1 MPKYRTYDDVPVKKK
16 YKTYDDV
23 KVKTHWE
30 EDASQPLDG
39 DSAANNPIAPALI
52 LAKRDGN
59 VAAAKELLDN
69 APYVQAG
76 RDGINSYADAVAEIE
91 RQDDAAK
98 AAAVQATM
106 QPMGYGGLSKAL
118 RDGSM
123 PKKKN
128 TKVKETRREGNPKY
142 NDDYVPG
149 VNYPKFR
156 PYDDVEKELADV
168 QARRDTD
175 FNTRFPEAKALVQ
188 RSIGG
193 KDADADRQLRELAQ
207 QYADENAA
215 YDARIAEL
223 KKESK
228 DSKNKTVLQRRE
240 RAATAAKNN
249 ANARYDSAAF
259 ADLNV
264 KISATESDTQKRT
277 SEYDMQLE
285 KLRAERDSVAK
296 QRDALYSG
304 AQNHSMDAETEYRFY
319 ATNQRGYELHLKVKQ
334 LDKQIADTEKKRA
347 QAINVGESE
356 IYRLRGAQTLATL
369 PEASRRAILI
379 GAGLGGR
386 ASSVS
391 HRPTARTFTKFNYQT
406 GEKEEISREEWN
418 AAKAEY
424 DAALEELKA
433 AGVSKEDIERMI
445 SSVQYSIDEIAAAKS
460 SVDTAA
466 FAIQNPG
473 ASTLSSAAS
482 VITSL
487 SSGLFAGVGETAR
500 AIGNIG
506 RADGYKKPM
515 NINGAA
521 YAPTRMTN
529 DIRGTIAERIEEGNG
544 FGGKVGSFAYQ
555 TLMST
560 ADSVVA
566 SVLGNA
572 GGAAAIGGSAF
583 ASAIV
588 DAKESGVSDEQALM
602 TGICAGIFETLF
614 ERVSIGNFNKLKE
627 VPPAT
632 LRDVALNIVKS
643 TVVNASEEGATEIA
657 NIAADCIINGDYS
670 GYAEAFNA
678 YINAGKSE
686 DEAARLAVWDMIKQ
700 VSMAAFGGAVQ
711 GFFMG
716 GIGTTWGYFGNRDAN
731 RAAGAYFT
739 DENGRINAENRN
751 ALIGEGLASG
761 NEEIRAYAGTLE
773 DKRTMSRAE
782 AGQLY
787 RMLVAETQGN
797 YAEEKVRTDA
807 PAQATD
813 SRSAAEVFNDANSTD
828 RAGAVSLLRASIPT
842 ISGMKSVAS
851 ISGLEIPKGGRA
863 TERLLAFAEKIGN
876 AVTRGGF
883 GTVLFSKTRLKNSVV
898 GHGASESK
906 IELFAAV
913 PFVISDG
920 VQISK
925 SENWKGRGY
934 DSYVF
939 AAPVDYKEK
948 RVYVTAIVTR
958 GADNRYYL
966 HEAVDSEGNLLYGHE
981 ESPALPSDRSAE
993 GQNTVANAGLSDSAK
1008 GSDHELTNSQPLQI
1022 TPEATIPYSTDT
1034 DSIAQTAADSQVFP
1048 DFSDRSLDEP
1058 ISETEFRAAYAA
1070 RVAREAAAERAKTQA
1085 DTDLGNML
1093 SGELTNGR
1101 ADEIA
1106 KSQSLANAF
1115 EALTGEKLT
1124 GTLAEKRKQ
1133 LKAMQTFATEK
1144 LRDARADAR
1153 MTALKTA
1160 DTREKMRAAVGTAGQ
1175 AVYDAGY
1182 AAGVA
1187 AYKLRGFAGDA
1198 LLAPSELYNANFGAY
1213 YRQGYQ
1219 GDAFDFSGNAVI
1231 GEADARRIFEAG
1243 RRDAKA
1249 DTYLNA
1255 AERSA
1260 FEHGV
1265 SAEEGATA
1273 RRLSQ
1278 VLGREILFIDADADF
1293 HGCTIDGVIYLGAK
1307 SERSVLA
1314 TVAHEYTHLLES
1326 KGLYKKLR
1334 DFVFDTLA
1342 GEGATAEDLRA
1353 AKRAE
1358 HELYAGLD
1366 DEKVDREIVA
1376 EFVETRLL
1384 TDEQVMREV
1393 VRREGKSFARRL
1405 LDTLRGLVEKVK
1417 AALHIGDAD
1426 AEQLKMLERGRD
1438 ILAEVIRSEEVAEK
1452 TAVSFDLEQAAF
1464 EKQLDDWKDGLGKK
1478 YGSYNGTYFNL
1489 GTTPSVLV
1497 KHGAKQ
1503 VPVIMYEDCLVKITG
1518 GKHSISLDEIKK
1530 LPEQLNDPILL
1541 FKGSVP
1547 DSFVALTEMETKAGH
1562 DVVVAVHINRYL
1574 NRTVVNKIASM
1585 YSKSTES
1592 GVNRIAQYI
1601 SAQIESGNLV
1611 DASAKKAPTWFT
1623 SRGLQLPKLVQT
1635 IIDADTTVSQNNSG
1649 VNSKYT
1655 QNSKNDAGIDGFSV
1669 GGVNAK
1675 TAEVGRLADAERME
1689 QGGADSETV
1698 RRETGWYRG
1707 YDGKW
1712 RFEIDDSKM
1721 RFINHREESR
1731 RTWKLDELIRH
1742 DALFAAY
1749 PELRN
1754 YTVLN
1759 FGIADGVEAT
1769 FYPGLNRITLDPQ
1782 LNRAEKRAALI
1793 HEIQHA
1799 IQVIEGFAAGS
1810 STDYWQDAFVT
1821 DAEKRTERHL
1831 QELAWKNHQLA
1842 EDMYK
1847 LLRDTPDARRDA
1859 LRATFVQR
1867 HGEKAVREFTDTYNH
1882 LLDLQKQR
1890 TMRAERA
1897 YRDTAGE
1904 IEAADVANRLGLS
1917 AKQRAETRPDIDRTN
1932 VRFSNE
1938 HPMFTMKARQT
1949 DSEGIMKLDD
1959 ANIDKTKEKMT
1970 WLEANDLLEKQQ
1982 GLSYR
1987 FYASDDPMSR
1997 AGYAMFADDHE
2008 QNGSAYGGDKPRAFS
2023 VREDDLTPVWELSEK
2038 IAEARHETDEHTPW
2052 ILEDYAELSDEDF
2065 ADMFNPSDIV
2075 DSAYAWDNEELTEWF
2090 YNHVAEPNKIGGV
2103 KTSDGAI
2110 VFDKDLI
2117 RRNIPAEIAYTQ
2129 ASSNEEFL
2137 AKYGDD
2143 TEADPDIRFSAAYEN
2158 AEANN
2163 DILAL
2168 VNKIKSG
2175 EFKDNDR
2182 ANLGIVTD
2190 ELAARIAAITHID
2203 VAGYKVVIEARML
2216 KHILKDH
2223 GAEGY
2228 ANRSMQKDADI
2239 AKMQYALSD
2248 PDDMS
2253 YSGKTT
2259 AYSYMKE
2266 GYNRTAPTI
2275 LYEKS
2280 VGDNSYYVVQAVPET
2295 KAKTLYV
2302 VSAFI
2307 GEKGYKNRAGQPADI
2322 ARTGNPD
2329 ATPANAADHAP
2340 KKSISNSVE
2349 NVNTL
2354 LKNDAE
2360 TDADIRFSVG
2370 DGQTDADAEVSG
2382 TDKRFAPVESAIK
2395 LLQGGADLWRT
2406 LRETGASPREIALR
2420 MATSGESD
2428 TAIRELTGLYR
2439 DALGVWTYD
2448 KAWFDAHV
2456 PDIADTRELRAGY
2469 KLGTVDEQLL
2479 GLAPEEVKASRRRL
2493 LDSAKLPA
2501 DTDAARVRQTAANL
2515 HRGLR
2520 PTAAEFAEDR
2530 KTAAAKEAAR
2540 LITAEK
2546 VPSADAAIR
2555 TGALL
2560 ADIADVLEKKKVRAE
2575 TVTRL
2580 TAQVRGENGAWET
2593 DNAAMTKIIRA
2604 GSKQLD
2610 VQDFTDFL
2618 FENAKELTESSYNS
2632 QYGHKETYAL
2642 DKLGVQIQNPIVDI
2656 AKYGTKPSELIA
2668 NEREQEELKRYIEN
2682 EYAHAAHPSPAER
2695 ADARDV
2701 ATGIRTLGQISQDS
2715 RREVVLD
2722 LVYANLARRGLRDN
2736 GIETFYMVQKQRYAE
2751 ELAQNIF
2758 KVSIEPG
2765 KKAVQQWRLTA
2776 NTALRNNRMVFGEE
2790 VGRYLN
2796 ETIFEKVVENEAER
2810 QRFMQREIDKIRKLK
2825 LTKLESQAVQMLA
2838 EDTKESRLAFYE
2850 LLKGKGKN
2858 LDVEKCRAAVTVF
2871 RECYNLYYDAINEFL
2886 VMHGYKPIGFQ
2897 KNYMPRLQKEADVS
2911 ALRERLNALGIETE
2925 EVTELPAEIAGRTET
2940 FKPGKKYN
2948 PFFEHRTSKENKNV
2962 QYDALGG
2969 FDSYI
2974 TYLSEVL
2981 YHTDDIQK
2989 LRTLAGALRERYA
3002 SGAVSKNIAEL
3013 KEQLYSPDPDKSF
3026 ADIEAKLTAAYDE
3039 VKLNNYFGTYATWLD
3054 DYTNNIAGKQTSF
3067 DRAFE
3072 YNIGRKTLN
3081 LGKRLNNT
3089 YSAAVIVGN
3098 LSSAFNQTVQLPFA
3112 LTECGIRNMTRAFV
3126 DMLPG
3131 SDRLNKTAEFD
3142 KKSTFLAGKRG
3153 VDYASERAWNEK
3165 VTAAGGKFFES
3176 VDMTVTRLILR
3187 AKYYQV
3193 TEANPNIGFD
3203 AAVREADRY
3212 ISAMVGNRMKG
3223 SKPVLFNQKNVITRT
3238 LTAFQLEQLNF
3249 AEYVAR
3255 DVPAKYRA
3263 YYKAHGTHATVR
3275 KIARE
3280 LISALINVFVFNR
3293 LAELLYGQTPAA
3305 GDALGILVDSLGAG
3319 WNLTGNDFLLTL
3331 ADDLCRTMTGER
3343 KLGTRARGDFSVQS
3357 ALGEFGDEVGDDV
3370 PLVNNI
3376 LAMLGVTNSKLP
3388 LPQVKAVTKAASGD
3402 FKGAA
3407 AQIPSDLATWV
3418 PFGSQ
3423 VKKTARGVKLI
3434 ADKGMYS
3441 SSGKLMFASDMNVW
3455 DSIRAVLFGPT
3466 ANEEYRESFFGGR
3479 YLSAEE
3485 TELWQQMR
3493 AAGGKPEESFNA
3505 LQDVYNAG
3513 AAVREDDPD
3522 APSAEVKAAKVEKI
3536 DDLPLN
3542 GRLKALLLY
3551 GDVAT
3556 TNEKAVMDA
3565 LEVTL
3570 QVDHMK
3576 VYRFMSGFVLREKVA
3591 DKREYLKHDLIL
3603 TDAEKATVYYHYFA
3617 NDDAQDFIDELR
3629 RRGGKDADIYKV
3641 LAASYDSEG
3650 KVGTADRATAIADSS
3665 LPASAKEEAMYE
3677 LISDELHD
3685 KYTAV
3690 QDAGGSVDEFLAA
3703 YAATHGI
3710 TSDKDRAGN
3719 TVALSKARKMKKA
3732 IDAAVPDAPKKVRR
3746 ALYSAFGVSKSVWY

>member
-1 MPKYRTYDDVPVKKK
+1 MFEKAAETYKKKNDMYSGMFQKAAQAYQAKKREDDVPQPS
-16 YKTYDDV
+16 DDD
-23 KVKTHWE
+23 T
-30 EDASQPLDG
+30 
-39 DSAANNPIAPALI
+39 AANNPAVPI
-52 LAKRDGN
+52 
-59 VAAAKELLDN
+59 N
-69 APYVQAG
+69 A
-76 RDGINSYADAVAEIE
+76 YADAGAEIE
-91 RQDDAAK
+91 RQDAAAK

-128 TKVKETRREGNPKY
+128 AKVKETRREGNPKY
-142 NDDYVPG
+142 NDDYVPD
-149 VNYPKFR
+149 VDYPKFR

-175 FNTRFPEAKALVQ
+175 FNARFPEAGELVQ

-223 KKESK
+223 KKEAK

-240 RAATAAKNN
+240 RAAKQTVGTEQTRFSSPELRTIDEKIKNAEAELAAAESAQMTVEDAERALREYEDELRANGVSEQYFGEDSRYIELAQAAGN
-249 ANARYDSAAF
+249 A
-259 ADLNV
+259 
-264 KISATESDTQKRT
+264 KKSATAQKNT
-277 SEYDMQLE
+277 
-285 KLRAERDSVAK
+285 A
-296 QRDALYSG
+296 DANLY
-304 AQNHSMDAETEYRFY
+304 A
-319 ATNQRGYELHLKVKQ
+319 
-334 LDKQIADTEKKRA
+334 
-347 QAINVGESE
+347 
-356 IYRLRGAQTLATL
+356 LRGAKTLATL
-369 PEASRRAILI
+369 PEEDRAAILS
-379 GAGLGGR
+379 GVRVMRGNSAAGMNT
-386 ASSVS
+386 SI
-391 HRPTARTFTKFNYQT
+391 PQTFDFST
-406 GEKEEISREEWN
+406 GKYRVLTEDEYKQIKADYN
-418 AAKAEY
+418 AAIRRLKESGVS
-424 DAALEELKA
+424 DADIRRMATTLEQSADAMIA
-433 AGVSKEDIERMI
+433 AGGN
-445 SSVQYSIDEIAAAKS
+445 VQ
-460 SVDTAA
+460 TAA
-466 FAIQNPG
+466 FALQYPTLASAISVVSNLASGVTVGG
-473 ASTLSSAAS
+473 A
-482 VITSL
+482 
-487 SSGLFAGVGETAR
+487 E
-500 AIGNIG
+500 IG
-506 RADGYKKPM
+506 RVVGNAFRGEGYKAPM

-521 YAPTRMTN
+521 YAPVRATN

-566 SVLGNA
+566 SVLGNV

-627 VPPAT
+627 LPPAT
-632 LRDVALNIVKS
+632 VRDVAMNVVKS
-643 TVVNASEEGATEIA
+643 TIVNASEEGATEIA
-657 NIAADCIINGDYS
+657 NILADTIINGDYS
-670 GYAEAFNA
+670 VYAKA
-678 YINAGKSE
+678 YQSYLAAGKSE
-686 DEAARLAVWDMIKQ
+686 KEAERLAKQDMIKQ
-700 VSMAAFGGAVQ
+700 VGMAAFGGAVQ

-739 DENGRINAENRN
+739 DENGRINADNRN

-773 DKRTMSRAE
+773 DKRTMSQAE

-797 YAEEKVRTDA
+797 YNEVKGQAENGEKQAVSGETDA
-807 PAQATD
+807 TAQENTPAVVQQ
-813 SRSAAEVFNDANSTD
+813 SEPR
-828 RAGAVSLLRASIPT
+828 
-842 ISGMKSVAS
+842 
-851 ISGLEIPKGGRA
+851 
-863 TERLLAFAEKIGN
+863 TE
-876 AVTRGGF
+876 T
-883 GTVLFSKTRLKNSVV
+883 
-898 GHGASESK
+898 
-906 IELFAAV
+906 
-913 PFVISDG
+913 
-920 VQISK
+920 
-925 SENWKGRGY
+925 
-934 DSYVF
+934 
-939 AAPVDYKEK
+939 
-948 RVYVTAIVTR
+948 
-958 GADNRYYL
+958 
-966 HEAVDSEGNLLYGHE
+966 
-981 ESPALPSDRSAE
+981 
-993 GQNTVANAGLSDSAK
+993 
-1008 GSDHELTNSQPLQI
+1008 
-1022 TPEATIPYSTDT
+1022 
-1034 DSIAQTAADSQVFP
+1034 P

-1106 KSQSLANAF
+1106 KSQSLTNAF
-1115 EALTGEKLT
+1115 ETLTGEKLT

-1133 LKAMQTFATEK
+1133 LKAMQTFAAEK

-1153 MTALKTA
+1153 IAALKTA
-1160 DTREKMRAAVGTAGQ
+1160 DTREKMRNAVGTAGQ

-1182 AAGVA
+1182 DAGVA

-1273 RRLSQ
+1273 KRLSQ
-1278 VLGREILFIDADADF
+1278 VLGREILFIDADEDF

-1314 TVAHEYTHLLES
+1314 TVAHEYTHLLEG
-1326 KGLYKKLR
+1326 KGLYDKLR

-1366 DEKVDREIVA
+1366 DGKVDREIVA

-1417 AALHIGDAD
+1417 AALHIGNAD

-1438 ILAEVIRSEEVAEK
+1438 ILAEVIQSEETSEAADGIAFAFVGKNKNGIRKYETDFPADMPQAERGRLFK
-1452 TAVSFDLEQAAF
+1452 ERLATI
-1464 EKQLDDWKDGLGKK
+1464 
-1478 YGSYNGTYFNL
+1478 FNL
-1489 GTTPSVLV
+1489 GAVELKTDV
-1497 KHGAKQ
+1497 K
-1503 VPVIMYEDCLVKITG
+1503 KIKVQADRITYKKNIYGDVG
-1518 GKHSISLDEIKK
+1518 GIDSISAKV
-1530 LPEQLNDPILL
+1530 N
-1541 FKGSVP
+1541 
-1547 DSFVALTEMETKAGH
+1547 ALY
-1562 DVVVAVHINRYL
+1562 D
-1574 NRTVVNKIASM
+1574 
-1585 YSKSTES
+1585 
-1592 GVNRIAQYI
+1592 
-1601 SAQIESGNLV
+1601 LV
-1611 DASAKKAPTWFT
+1611 DILETSVFKSATMEPSFANENVAAKNLAHKGVKYWYKFENHIILDGVPYKVVFNIRDKGKEQYQYLIEFDKETAQNSNKKRT
-1623 SRGLQLPKLVQT
+1623 SANDTAADGQLRAFMQKSS
-1635 IIDADTTVSQNNSG
+1635 DTTVSQKNSG

-1655 QNSKNDAGIDGFSV
+1655 QNSKNDADIDGFSV
-1669 GGVNAK
+1669 GGVNAT
-1675 TAEVGRLADAERME
+1675 TADVGRLADAERME

-1721 RFINHREESR
+1721 HFINHREESR

-1749 PELRN
+1749 PELRD

-1759 FGIADGVEAT
+1759 FGISDDVEAA
-1769 FYPGLNRITLDPQ
+1769 FYPGLNRITLDPR
-1782 LNRAEKRAALI
+1782 LSRAEKRAALI

-1799 IQVIEGFAAGS
+1799 IQLIEGFSVGAT
-1810 STDYWQDAFVT
+1810 TDYWRGSLKT
-1821 DAEKRTERHL
+1821 AEEKQL
-1831 QELAWKNHQLA
+1831 ELRLRDFAA
-1842 EDMYK
+1842 PDIFFEADMRK
-1847 LLRDTPDARRDA
+1847 LLEGTPTAERDA
-1859 LRATFVQR
+1859 AQMALEK
-1867 HGEKAVREFTDTYNH
+1867 HYGEAPVREYVDLYNR
-1882 LLDLQKQR
+1882 LRD
-1890 TMRAERA
+1890 MRAEREQDAERA
-1897 YRDTAGE
+1897 YRNTAGE
-1904 IEAADVANRLGLS
+1904 IEAVDVANRLGLS
-1917 AKQRAETRPDIDRTN
+1917 ERQRAETRPDIDRTN
-1932 VRFSNE
+1932 VRFSQSGGWHHAEYDPETAGIKEQLE
-1938 HPMFTMKARQT
+1938 HSAETLNAMRTVASVEVPQSFTSKSEAAKWAIETLKRTGYQVDRQGYGVIRFNAKDINRGANYADTSAEKAALAALPAVLKKGIEIGGHANHKAR
-1949 DSEGIMKLDD
+1949 
-1959 ANIDKTKEKMT
+1959 
-1970 WLEANDLLEKQQ
+1970 EKQTVTFAAPVELN
-1982 GLSYR
+1982 GIRGNMAVVVNKRGDHY
-1987 FYASDDPMSR
+1987 YAHRIVLPD
-1997 AGYAMFADDHE
+1997 G
-2008 QNGSAYGGDKPRAFS
+2008 KAF
-2023 VREDDLTPVWELSEK
+2023 VFSEK
-2038 IAEARHETDEHTPW
+2038 NNATREPSRGVTVSGSLAETT
-2052 ILEDYAELSDEDF
+2052 S
-2065 ADMFNPSDIV
+2065 
-2075 DSAYAWDNEELTEWF
+2075 
-2090 YNHVAEPNKIGGV
+2090 VA
-2103 KTSDGAI
+2103 S
-2110 VFDKDLI
+2110 
-2117 RRNIPAEIAYTQ
+2117 
-2129 ASSNEEFL
+2129 
-2137 AKYGDD
+2137 
-2143 TEADPDIRFSAAYEN
+2143 
-2158 AEANN
+2158 
-2163 DILAL
+2163 
-2168 VNKIKSG
+2168 
-2175 EFKDNDR
+2175 
-2182 ANLGIVTD
+2182 
-2190 ELAARIAAITHID
+2190 
-2203 VAGYKVVIEARML
+2203 
-2216 KHILKDH
+2216 
-2223 GAEGY
+2223 
-2228 ANRSMQKDADI
+2228 
-2239 AKMQYALSD
+2239 
-2248 PDDMS
+2248 
-2253 YSGKTT
+2253 
-2259 AYSYMKE
+2259 
-2266 GYNRTAPTI
+2266 
-2275 LYEKS
+2275 
-2280 VGDNSYYVVQAVPET
+2280 
-2295 KAKTLYV
+2295 
-2302 VSAFI
+2302 
-2307 GEKGYKNRAGQPADI
+2307 KN
-2322 ARTGNPD
+2322 
-2329 ATPANAADHAP
+2329 
-2340 KKSISNSVE
+2340 SISNSAE
-2349 NVNTL
+2349 NVNTI
-2354 LKNDAE
+2354 LKKDAE

-2370 DGQTDADAEVSG
+2370 GEQTDADADTEVSD

-2395 LLQGGADLWRT
+2395 LLKGGADLWRT

-2428 TAIRELTGLYR
+2428 AAIRELTGLYR

-2448 KAWFDAHV
+2448 KAWLDAHV

-2501 DTDAARVRQTAANL
+2501 DADAARVRQTAANL

-2560 ADIADVLEKKKVRAE
+2560 ADIADVLEKKKVDAE
-2575 TVTRL
+2575 TIARL

-2682 EYAHAAHPSPAER
+2682 EYASDAHPTTAER

-2796 ETIFEKVVENEAER
+2796 ETIFEKVVDNEAER
-2810 QRFMQREIDKIRKLK
+2810 YRFMQREIDKIRKLK
-2825 LTKLESQAVQMLA
+2825 LTKLESAAVQMLA

-2850 LLKGKGKN
+2850 LLKGKGKKLN
-2858 LDVEKCRAAVTVF
+2858 IEKCRAAVTVF
-2871 RECYNLYYDAINEFL
+2871 RGCYNLYYDAINEFL

-2989 LRTLAGALRERYA
+2989 LRTLASALRERYA

-3054 DYTNNIAGKQTSF
+3054 DYTNNIAGKQSRA
-3067 DRAFE
+3067 DREMEALF
-3072 YNIGRKTLN
+3072 GRRVLN
-3081 LGKRLNNT
+3081 LGKKLNNIYVSAVISGNISSALKQGVQIPFATIECGRLNM
-3089 YSAAVIVGN
+3089 VR
-3098 LSSAFNQTVQLPFA
+3098 A
-3112 LTECGIRNMTRAFV
+3112 LI

-3131 SDRLNKTAEFD
+3131 NNRLNKAAEFD
-3142 KKSTFLAGKRG
+3142 KKSVFLAGKRG
-3153 VDYASERAWNEK
+3153 VDYASELALREKGRAL
-3165 VTAAGGKFFES
+3165 GGYFFEKT
-3176 VDMTVTRLILR
+3176 DIFVTRLILR
-3187 AKYYQV
+3187 AKFFEV
-3193 TEANPNIGFD
+3193 IHSNPSISFD
-3203 AAVREADRY
+3203 EAVREADRY

-3223 SKPVLFNQKNVITRT
+3223 SKPVLFNAKNVIYRT
-3238 LTAFQLEQLNF
+3238 ATVFQLENLNIV
-3249 AEYVAR
+3249 EYAIH
-3255 DVPAKYRA
+3255 DIPEKYRQ
-3263 YYKAHGTHATVR
+3263 YGKIHGVFR
-3275 KIARE
+3275 MRVKILRD
-3280 LISALINVFVFNR
+3280 LLSALVEVFLWNR
-3293 LAELLYGQTPAA
+3293 LSQMILGQTPVP
-3305 GDALGILVDSLGAG
+3305 GDMIGILADSLGAG
-3319 WNLTGNDFLLTL
+3319 WNLTGNEYLLSL
-3331 ADDLCRTMTGER
+3331 IDDLLDAIAGKRTLGTEDRRANGKFNGWEALNQAKSDILDDIPIASNVSSMLGWSDGKLALP
-3343 KLGTRARGDFSVQS
+3343 KLGTPGKVLDDAKNGDFN
-3357 ALGEFGDEVGDDV
+3357 AKK
-3370 PLVNNI
+3370 I
-3376 LAMLGVTNSKLP
+3376 
-3388 LPQVKAVTKAASGD
+3388 
-3402 FKGAA
+3402 KGYLFQDA
-3407 AQIPSDLATWV
+3407 AQWFPGGTQLNKS
-3418 PFGSQ
+3418 
-3423 VKKTARGVKLI
+3423 KRGIELI

-3441 SSGKLMFASDMNVW
+3441 SSGKLMFASDMNLW
-3455 DSIRAVLFGPT
+3455 DCIRAVLFGPT

-3485 TELWQQMR
+3485 TALWQQMR
-3493 AAGGKPEESFNA
+3493 EAGGKPKESFDA

-3513 AAVREDDPD
+3513 KTVKDSYAEKLRIAEDAVSEDLPKEQKREKEQEYSELREEASAA
-3522 APSAEVKAAKVEKI
+3522 SKAAKVEKI
-3536 DDLPLN
+3536 DNLPLN
-3542 GRLKALLLY
+3542 GRLKALILY
-3551 GDVAT
+3551 GDVASE
-3556 TNEKAVMDA
+3556 NEKAVMDA

-3576 VYRFMSGFVLREKVA
+3576 VYRFMSGFVLQEKVA

-3641 LAASYDSEG
+3641 LAASYGREEEKITS
-3650 KVGTADRATAIADSS
+3650 ADRATAITDSS

-3703 YAATHGI
+3703 YAATRGI

-3732 IDAAVPDAPKKVRR
+3732 IDAAAPDAPKKVRR

>member
-1 MPKYRTYDDVPVKKK
+1 MPKYKTYDDVPVKKK

-30 EDASQPLDG
+30 EDVSQPLDG

-59 VAAAKELLDN
+59 AAAAKKLLDN
-69 APYVQAG
+69 APYVQAE
-76 RDGINSYADAVAEIE
+76 RDGINAYADAVAKIE
-91 RQDDAAK
+91 RQDAAAK
-98 AAAVQATM
+98 EAAVQATM

-128 TKVKETRREGNPKY
+128 AKVKETRREGNPKY

-149 VNYPKFR
+149 VDYPKFR

-175 FNTRFPEAKALVQ
+175 FNARFPEAGELVQ

-193 KDADADRQLRELAQ
+193 KDTDADRQLRELAQ

-223 KKESK
+223 KKEAK

-240 RAATAAKNN
+240 RAAKQIVDTEQTRFSSPELRTIDEKIKN
-249 ANARYDSAAF
+249 AEAELSAAESAQMTVEDAERALREYEDELRANGVSEQYF
-259 ADLNV
+259 GEDSRYIELAQAAGNA
-264 KISATESDTQKRT
+264 KKSATAQKNT
-277 SEYDMQLE
+277 
-285 KLRAERDSVAK
+285 A
-296 QRDALYSG
+296 DANLY
-304 AQNHSMDAETEYRFY
+304 A
-319 ATNQRGYELHLKVKQ
+319 
-334 LDKQIADTEKKRA
+334 
-347 QAINVGESE
+347 
-356 IYRLRGAQTLATL
+356 LRGAKTLATL
-369 PEASRRAILI
+369 PEASRDAIFQYVACDNTGVI
-379 GAGLGGR
+379 DTRSFSGARIVDL
-386 ASSVS
+386 
-391 HRPTARTFTKFNYQT
+391 QT
-406 GEKEEISREEWN
+406 GKRKYITKDEF
-418 AAKAEY
+418 AKIRDAY
-424 DAALEELKA
+424 DAAIAELKA
-433 AGVSKEDIERMI
+433 AGASQNDIDRMLTAVRY
-445 SSVQYSIDEIAAAKS
+445 SVDRVAAAGDS
-460 SVDTAA
+460 TETAKQSLKYP
-466 FAIQNPG
+466 ITM
-473 ASTLSSAAS
+473 STVS
-482 VITSL
+482 VIMNL
-487 SSGLFAGVGETAR
+487 SSGLFAGVGEAAR
-500 AIGNIG
+500 ATGNIG
-506 RADGYKKPM
+506 RADGYEKPM
-515 NINGAA
+515 NINDAA
-521 YAPTRMTN
+521 YAPVRATN

-566 SVLGNA
+566 SVLGNV

-670 GYAEAFNA
+670 GYAKA
-678 YINAGKSE
+678 YQSYLAAGKSE
-686 DEAARLAVWDMIKQ
+686 KEAERLAKQDMIQQ
-700 VSMAAFGGAVQ
+700 VGMAAFGGAVQ

-773 DKRTMSRAE
+773 GKRTMSQAE

-797 YAEEKVRTDA
+797 YNEVKGRAENGEEQAVSGETDA
-807 PAQATD
+807 TAQENTPAVVQQ
-813 SRSAAEVFNDANSTD
+813 SEPR
-828 RAGAVSLLRASIPT
+828 
-842 ISGMKSVAS
+842 
-851 ISGLEIPKGGRA
+851 
-863 TERLLAFAEKIGN
+863 TE
-876 AVTRGGF
+876 T
-883 GTVLFSKTRLKNSVV
+883 
-898 GHGASESK
+898 
-906 IELFAAV
+906 
-913 PFVISDG
+913 
-920 VQISK
+920 
-925 SENWKGRGY
+925 
-934 DSYVF
+934 
-939 AAPVDYKEK
+939 
-948 RVYVTAIVTR
+948 
-958 GADNRYYL
+958 
-966 HEAVDSEGNLLYGHE
+966 
-981 ESPALPSDRSAE
+981 
-993 GQNTVANAGLSDSAK
+993 
-1008 GSDHELTNSQPLQI
+1008 
-1022 TPEATIPYSTDT
+1022 
-1034 DSIAQTAADSQVFP
+1034 P

-1058 ISETEFRAAYAA
+1058 ISEAEFRAAYAA

-1153 MTALKTA
+1153 MAALKTA

-1182 AAGVA
+1182 GAGVA
-1187 AYKLRGFAGDA
+1187 AYKLRGFAGDS

-1219 GDAFDFSGNAVI
+1219 GDAFDFLGNAVI

-1243 RRDAKA
+1243 RRDAQA

-1314 TVAHEYTHLLES
+1314 TVAHEYTHLLEG

-1334 DFVFDTLA
+1334 DFVFGTLA

-1366 DEKVDREIVA
+1366 DAQIDREIVA

-1384 TDEQVMREV
+1384 TDEQVMRAV
-1393 VRREGKSFARRL
+1393 VRREGKSFAHRL

-1417 AALHIGDAD
+1417 AALHIGNAD
-1426 AEQLKMLERGRD
+1426 TEQLKMLERGRD
-1438 ILAEVIRSEEVAEK
+1438 ILAEVIRSEDVITLRDGEK
-1452 TAVSFDLEQAAF
+1452 TVTFSGEEPLAEQIQKALAGELPPRRSVYFGKTSNLLVKLGLKQKPILASPAHMRDNALPKSPNHPSQHGITQAQF
-1464 EKQLDDWKDGLGKK
+1464 EKIPKYLAHPVMVMDSMTRSNSIVVVTDMLDADGLPIIIAINTAGDGFYQLERERVPANFISSVHGRSNFSNHTESDYIKNNANNNTFLFIDK
-1478 YGSYNGTYFNL
+1478 EKSQNL
-1489 GTTPSVLV
+1489 FRVLGV
-1497 KHGAKQ
+1497 Q
-1503 VPVIMYEDCLVKITG
+1503 FPVR
-1518 GKHSISLDEIKK
+1518 
-1530 LPEQLNDPILL
+1530 LNDFGFDKIIRQ
-1541 FKGSVP
+1541 SR
-1547 DSFVALTEMETKAGH
+1547 
-1562 DVVVAVHINRYL
+1562 N
-1574 NRTVVNKIASM
+1574 VVNSYSM
-1585 YSKSTES
+1585 
-1592 GVNRIAQYI
+1592 
-1601 SAQIESGNLV
+1601 
-1611 DASAKKAPTWFT
+1611 
-1623 SRGLQLPKLVQT
+1623 
-1635 IIDADTTVSQNNSG
+1635 
-1649 VNSKYT
+1649 
-1655 QNSKNDAGIDGFSV
+1655 QNSKNDADIDGFSVGGVETDSEGNTLSEAQQEFFSDSLVTDEDGALLPVYHTTDSAEFTVFDKSKLGYNTDGNASDEGMAATAHVGFWFNTKDLTGEAGSRAEKVYLNLTNPYELTSLDALAEKIKALGEGETPAEMGEAYATDLWLRGYDGIEIQNDEEFGGTSYVAFDENQIKRTTNKNPTKDADIRFSV

-1675 TAEVGRLADAERME
+1675 TAEVGRLADAERMK

-1749 PELRN
+1749 PELRD

-1759 FGIADGVEAT
+1759 FGISDDVEAA
-1769 FYPGLNRITLDPQ
+1769 FYPGLNRITLDPR
-1782 LNRAEKRAALI
+1782 LSRAEKRAALI

-1799 IQVIEGFAAGS
+1799 IQLIEGFSVGAT
-1810 STDYWQDAFVT
+1810 TDYWRGSLKT
-1821 DAEKRTERHL
+1821 AEEKQL
-1831 QELAWKNHQLA
+1831 ELRLRDFAA
-1842 EDMYK
+1842 PDIFFEADMRK
-1847 LLRDTPDARRDA
+1847 LLEGTPTAERDA
-1859 LRATFVQR
+1859 AQMALEKHYGEAPVREYVDLYNRLRDLRA
-1867 HGEKAVREFTDTYNH
+1867 EREQD
-1882 LLDLQKQR
+1882 
-1890 TMRAERA
+1890 AERA
-1897 YRDTAGE
+1897 YRNTAGE
-1904 IEAADVANRLGLS
+1904 IEAVDVANRLGLS
-1917 AKQRAETRPDIDRTN
+1917 ERQRAETRPDIDREE
-1932 VRFSNE
+1932 VRFSQSAGWNHAEYDPETAGIKEQLE
-1938 HPMFTMKARQT
+1938 HSAETLNAMRTVTSVEVPQSFTSKSEAAKWAIETLKRTGYQVDRQGYGVIRFNAKDINRGANYADTSAEKAALAALPAVLKKGIEIGGHANHKAR
-1949 DSEGIMKLDD
+1949 
-1959 ANIDKTKEKMT
+1959 
-1970 WLEANDLLEKQQ
+1970 EKQTVTFAAPVELN
-1982 GLSYR
+1982 GIRGNMAVVVNKRGDHY
-1987 FYASDDPMSR
+1987 YAHRIVLPD
-1997 AGYAMFADDHE
+1997 GKTFV
-2008 QNGSAYGGDKPRAFS
+2008 F
-2023 VREDDLTPVWELSEK
+2023 SEK
-2038 IAEARHETDEHTPW
+2038 NNATREPSRGVTVSGSLAETT
-2052 ILEDYAELSDEDF
+2052 S
-2065 ADMFNPSDIV
+2065 
-2075 DSAYAWDNEELTEWF
+2075 
-2090 YNHVAEPNKIGGV
+2090 VA
-2103 KTSDGAI
+2103 S
-2110 VFDKDLI
+2110 
-2117 RRNIPAEIAYTQ
+2117 
-2129 ASSNEEFL
+2129 
-2137 AKYGDD
+2137 
-2143 TEADPDIRFSAAYEN
+2143 
-2158 AEANN
+2158 
-2163 DILAL
+2163 
-2168 VNKIKSG
+2168 
-2175 EFKDNDR
+2175 
-2182 ANLGIVTD
+2182 
-2190 ELAARIAAITHID
+2190 
-2203 VAGYKVVIEARML
+2203 
-2216 KHILKDH
+2216 
-2223 GAEGY
+2223 
-2228 ANRSMQKDADI
+2228 
-2239 AKMQYALSD
+2239 
-2248 PDDMS
+2248 
-2253 YSGKTT
+2253 
-2259 AYSYMKE
+2259 
-2266 GYNRTAPTI
+2266 
-2275 LYEKS
+2275 
-2280 VGDNSYYVVQAVPET
+2280 
-2295 KAKTLYV
+2295 
-2302 VSAFI
+2302 
-2307 GEKGYKNRAGQPADI
+2307 KN
-2322 ARTGNPD
+2322 
-2329 ATPANAADHAP
+2329 
-2340 KKSISNSVE
+2340 SISNSAE
-2349 NVNTL
+2349 NVNTI
-2354 LKNDAE
+2354 LKN
-2360 TDADIRFSVG
+2360 DADIRFSVG
-2370 DGQTDADAEVSG
+2370 DGQTDADAEVSD

-2448 KAWFDAHV
+2448 KAWLDAHV

-2501 DTDAARVRQTAANL
+2501 DADAARVRQTAANL

-2560 ADIADVLEKKKVRAE
+2560 ADIADVLERKKVRAE
-2575 TVTRL
+2575 TITRL

-2642 DKLGVQIQNPIVDI
+2642 DKLGVQIENPIVDI

-2682 EYAHAAHPSPAER
+2682 EYASAAHPSPAER

-2758 KVSIEPG
+2758 KMPIEPG

-2810 QRFMQREIDKIRKLK
+2810 QRFMQREIDKIRKLE

-2871 RECYNLYYDAINEFL
+2871 RACYNLYYDAINEFL

-3165 VTAAGGKFFES
+3165 VTAAGGKFFET
-3176 VDMTVTRLILR
+3176 VDMAVTRLILR

-3193 TEANPNIGFD
+3193 TETNPNIGFD
-3203 AAVREADRY
+3203 AAIREADRY

-3223 SKPVLFNQKNVITRT
+3223 AKPVLFNQKNVITRT
-3238 LTAFQLEQLNF
+3238 LAAFQLEQLNF

-3263 YYKAHGTHATVR
+3263 YYKVHGTHATVR

-3343 KLGTRARGDFSVQS
+3343 KLGTKERGDFSTQN
-3357 ALGEFGDEVGDDV
+3357 ALGAFGDEVGDDV

-3388 LPQVKAVTKAASGD
+3388 LPQIKAVTKAASGD

-3441 SSGKLMFASDMNVW
+3441 SSGKLMFASGMNMW

-3485 TELWQQMR
+3485 TALWQQMR
-3493 AAGGKPEESFNA
+3493 AAGGKPEESFDA

-3513 AAVREDDPD
+3513 AAVREADPD

-3536 DDLPLN
+3536 DNLPLN

-3576 VYRFMSGFVLREKVA
+3576 VYRFMSGFVLQEKVA

-3641 LAASYDSEG
+3641 LAASYGREEEKITS
-3650 KVGTADRATAIADSS
+3650 ADRATAIADSS

-3690 QDAGGSVDEFLAA
+3690 QDAGGSVDEVLAA
-3703 YAATHGI
+3703 YAATRGI

-3732 IDAAVPDAPKKVRR
+3732 IDAAVPGAPKKVRR

>member
-1 MPKYRTYDDVPVKKK
+1 MFEKAAETYKKKNDTYSGMFQKAAQAYQAKNREDDVPQPP
-16 YKTYDDV
+16 DDD
-23 KVKTHWE
+23 T
-30 EDASQPLDG
+30 
-39 DSAANNPIAPALI
+39 AANDPAVPI
-52 LAKRDGN
+52 
-59 VAAAKELLDN
+59 N
-69 APYVQAG
+69 A
-76 RDGINSYADAVAEIE
+76 YADAAAEAE
-91 RQDDAAK
+91 RQDAAGK
-98 AAAVQATM
+98 DAAVQATM

-128 TKVKETRREGNPKY
+128 AKVKETRREGNPKY
-142 NDDYVPG
+142 NDDYVSG
-149 VNYPKFR
+149 VDYPKFR

-175 FNTRFPEAKALVQ
+175 FNARFPEAGELVQ

-215 YDARIAEL
+215 YDARIAAL
-223 KKESK
+223 KKEVK

-240 RAATAAKNN
+240 QAARQTTDAEQNRFSSPSLRAVDEKVNKAEAELVAAETAQTSAEDAERALREYEDELRANGVSEQYFGEDSRYIELAKAAGNAKKSATAQKNTAD
-249 ANARYDSAAF
+249 AN
-259 ADLNV
+259 
-264 KISATESDTQKRT
+264 
-277 SEYDMQLE
+277 
-285 KLRAERDSVAK
+285 
-296 QRDALYSG
+296 LY
-304 AQNHSMDAETEYRFY
+304 A
-319 ATNQRGYELHLKVKQ
+319 
-334 LDKQIADTEKKRA
+334 
-347 QAINVGESE
+347 
-356 IYRLRGAQTLATL
+356 LRGAQTLAAL
-369 PEASRRAILI
+369 SEEDRAAIL
-379 GAGLGGR
+379 AGVR
-386 ASSVS
+386 AMRGNS
-391 HRPTARTFTKFNYQT
+391 
-406 GEKEEISREEWN
+406 
-418 AAKAEY
+418 
-424 DAALEELKA
+424 A
-433 AGVSKEDIERMI
+433 AGMSTSIPQTFDFSTGKYRVLTEDEFKQIRADYNAVIRKLKESGVSDADIRRMTTTLEQ
-445 SSVQYSIDEIAAAKS
+445 SADAMIAAGGN
-460 SVDTAA
+460 VQTAA
-466 FAIQNPG
+466 FALQYPTLASAISVVSNLASGVTVGG
-473 ASTLSSAAS
+473 A
-482 VITSL
+482 
-487 SSGLFAGVGETAR
+487 E
-500 AIGNIG
+500 IG
-506 RADGYKKPM
+506 RVVGNAFRGEGYKAPM

-521 YAPTRMTN
+521 YAPVRATN

-566 SVLGNA
+566 SVLGNV

-614 ERVSIGNFNKLKE
+614 ERVSIGNFNKLRE

-632 LRDVALNIVKS
+632 LRDVALNILKS
-643 TVVNASEEGATEIA
+643 TGANASEEGATEIA
-657 NIAADCIINGDYS
+657 NILADTIINGDYS
-670 GYAEAFNA
+670 GYAKA
-678 YINAGKSE
+678 YQSYLAAGKSE
-686 DEAARLAVWDMIKQ
+686 KEAERLAKQDMIKQ
-700 VSMAAFGGAVQ
+700 VGMAAFGGAVQ

-761 NEEIRAYAGTLE
+761 NEEIRTYAGTLE
-773 DKRTMSRAE
+773 DKRTMSQAE

-797 YAEEKVRTDA
+797 YNEVKAQTKSEEE
-807 PAQATD
+807 Q
-813 SRSAAEVFNDANSTD
+813 
-828 RAGAVSLLRASIPT
+828 AVS
-842 ISGMKSVAS
+842 
-851 ISGLEIPKGGRA
+851 
-863 TERLLAFAEKIGN
+863 AE
-876 AVTRGGF
+876 
-883 GTVLFSKTRLKNSVV
+883 
-898 GHGASESK
+898 
-906 IELFAAV
+906 
-913 PFVISDG
+913 
-920 VQISK
+920 
-925 SENWKGRGY
+925 
-934 DSYVF
+934 
-939 AAPVDYKEK
+939 
-948 RVYVTAIVTR
+948 
-958 GADNRYYL
+958 
-966 HEAVDSEGNLLYGHE
+966 
-981 ESPALPSDRSAE
+981 
-993 GQNTVANAGLSDSAK
+993 
-1008 GSDHELTNSQPLQI
+1008 TN
-1022 TPEATIPYSTDT
+1022 
-1034 DSIAQTAADSQVFP
+1034 TAAQQNEP
-1048 DFSDRSLDEP
+1048 RTEAIDFSDRSLDEP
-1058 ISETEFRAAYAA
+1058 ISEAEFRAAYAA

-1093 SGELTNGR
+1093 SGELTNDR

-1106 KSQSLANAF
+1106 KSQSLADAF
-1115 EALTGEKLT
+1115 ETLTGEKLT
-1124 GTLAEKRKQ
+1124 GTLAEKRRQ

-1153 MTALKTA
+1153 MEALKTA
-1160 DTREKMRAAVGTAGQ
+1160 DTREKMRAAVGSAGQ

-1182 AAGVA
+1182 DAGVA
-1187 AYKLRGFAGDA
+1187 EYKLRGFAGDA
-1198 LLAPSELYNANFGAY
+1198 LLSPSELYNANFGAY

-1219 GDAFDFSGNAVI
+1219 GDAFDFPGNAVI

-1278 VLGREILFIDADADF
+1278 VLDREILFIDADADF

-1314 TVAHEYTHLLES
+1314 TVAHEYTHLLEG

-1334 DFVFDTLA
+1334 DFVFGTLA

-1358 HELYAGLD
+1358 HALYAGLD
-1366 DEKVDREIVA
+1366 DAQIDREIVA

-1384 TDEQVMREV
+1384 TDEQVMRAV

-1417 AALHIGDAD
+1417 AALHIGNAD
-1426 AEQLKMLERGRD
+1426 AEQLRVLERGRD
-1438 ILAEVIRSEEVAEK
+1438 ILAEVIRSEDVITLRDGEK
-1452 TAVSFDLEQAAF
+1452 TVTFSGEEPLAEQIQKALAGELPPRRSVYFGKTSNLLVKLGLKQKPILASPAHMRDNALPKSPNHPSQHGITQAQF
-1464 EKQLDDWKDGLGKK
+1464 EKIPNYLAHPVMVMDSMTRSDSIVVVTDMLDADGLPIIIAINTAGDGFYQLERERVPANFISSVHGRSNFSNHTESDYIENNANNNTFLFIDKEK
-1478 YGSYNGTYFNL
+1478 SQNL
-1489 GTTPSVLV
+1489 FRVLGV
-1497 KHGAKQ
+1497 Q
-1503 VPVIMYEDCLVKITG
+1503 FPVR
-1518 GKHSISLDEIKK
+1518 
-1530 LPEQLNDPILL
+1530 LNDFGFDKIIRQ
-1541 FKGSVP
+1541 SR
-1547 DSFVALTEMETKAGH
+1547 
-1562 DVVVAVHINRYL
+1562 N
-1574 NRTVVNKIASM
+1574 VVNSYSM
-1585 YSKSTES
+1585 
-1592 GVNRIAQYI
+1592 
-1601 SAQIESGNLV
+1601 
-1611 DASAKKAPTWFT
+1611 
-1623 SRGLQLPKLVQT
+1623 
-1635 IIDADTTVSQNNSG
+1635 
-1649 VNSKYT
+1649 
-1655 QNSKNDAGIDGFSV
+1655 QNSKNDADIGGFSVGGVETDSEGNTLSEAQQKFFSDSLVTDEDGALLPVYHATDSAEFTVFDKSKLGYNTDGNASDEGMAATAHVGFWFNTKDLTGEAGSRAEKVYLNLTNPYELTSLDALAEEIKALGEGETPAEMGEAYATDLWLRGYDGIEIQNDEEFGGTSYVAFDENQIKRTTNKNPTKDADIRFSV
-1669 GGVNAK
+1669 GGVNAT
-1675 TAEVGRLADAERME
+1675 TADVGRLADAERME

-1749 PELRN
+1749 PELRD

-1759 FGIADGVEAT
+1759 FGISDDVEAA
-1769 FYPGLNRITLDPQ
+1769 FYPGLNRITLDPR
-1782 LNRAEKRAALI
+1782 LSRAEKRAALI

-1799 IQVIEGFAAGS
+1799 IQLIEGFTAGAT
-1810 STDYWQDAFVT
+1810 TDYWRGSLKTAEEKQLELRLRDFDAPDIFFE
-1821 DAEKRTERHL
+1821 A
-1831 QELAWKNHQLA
+1831 
-1842 EDMYK
+1842 DMRK
-1847 LLRDTPDARRDA
+1847 LLEGTPAAERDA
-1859 LRATFVQR
+1859 AQTALEKHYGEAPVREYVDLYNRLRDLRA
-1867 HGEKAVREFTDTYNH
+1867 EREQD
-1882 LLDLQKQR
+1882 
-1890 TMRAERA
+1890 AERA
-1897 YRDTAGE
+1897 YRNTAGE
-1904 IEAADVANRLGLS
+1904 IEAVDVANRLGLS
-1917 AKQRAETRPDIDRTN
+1917 ERQRAETRPDIDREE
-1932 VRFSNE
+1932 VRFSQSAGWNHAEYDPETAGIKEQLE
-1938 HPMFTMKARQT
+1938 HSAETLNAMRTVTSVEVPQNFTSKSEAAKWAIETLKRTGYQVDRQGYGVIRFNAKDINRGANYADTSAEKAALAALPAVLKKGIEIGGHANHKAR
-1949 DSEGIMKLDD
+1949 
-1959 ANIDKTKEKMT
+1959 
-1970 WLEANDLLEKQQ
+1970 EKQTVTFAAPVELN
-1982 GLSYR
+1982 GIRGNMAVVVNKRGDHY
-1987 FYASDDPMSR
+1987 YAHRIVLPD
-1997 AGYAMFADDHE
+1997 GKTFV
-2008 QNGSAYGGDKPRAFS
+2008 F
-2023 VREDDLTPVWELSEK
+2023 SEK
-2038 IAEARHETDEHTPW
+2038 NNATREPSRGVTVSGSLAETT
-2052 ILEDYAELSDEDF
+2052 S
-2065 ADMFNPSDIV
+2065 
-2075 DSAYAWDNEELTEWF
+2075 
-2090 YNHVAEPNKIGGV
+2090 VA
-2103 KTSDGAI
+2103 S
-2110 VFDKDLI
+2110 
-2117 RRNIPAEIAYTQ
+2117 
-2129 ASSNEEFL
+2129 
-2137 AKYGDD
+2137 
-2143 TEADPDIRFSAAYEN
+2143 
-2158 AEANN
+2158 
-2163 DILAL
+2163 
-2168 VNKIKSG
+2168 
-2175 EFKDNDR
+2175 
-2182 ANLGIVTD
+2182 
-2190 ELAARIAAITHID
+2190 
-2203 VAGYKVVIEARML
+2203 
-2216 KHILKDH
+2216 
-2223 GAEGY
+2223 
-2228 ANRSMQKDADI
+2228 
-2239 AKMQYALSD
+2239 
-2248 PDDMS
+2248 
-2253 YSGKTT
+2253 
-2259 AYSYMKE
+2259 
-2266 GYNRTAPTI
+2266 
-2275 LYEKS
+2275 
-2280 VGDNSYYVVQAVPET
+2280 
-2295 KAKTLYV
+2295 
-2302 VSAFI
+2302 
-2307 GEKGYKNRAGQPADI
+2307 KN
-2322 ARTGNPD
+2322 
-2329 ATPANAADHAP
+2329 
-2340 KKSISNSVE
+2340 SISNSAE
-2349 NVNTL
+2349 NVNTI
-2354 LKNDAE
+2354 LKN
-2360 TDADIRFSVG
+2360 DADIRFSVG
-2370 DGQTDADAEVSG
+2370 DGQTDADADTEVSD

-2395 LLQGGADLWRT
+2395 LLKSGADFWRT
-2406 LRETGASPREIALR
+2406 LRETGTQPNQIALR

-2428 TAIRELTGLYR
+2428 AAIREATGLYR

-2448 KAWFDAHV
+2448 KAWLDAHV
-2456 PDIADTRELRAGY
+2456 PDIADTRKLRVGY
-2469 KLGTVDEQLL
+2469 RLGAVDEQML

-2493 LDSAKLPA
+2493 LDSAKLPDA
-2501 DTDAARVRQTAANL
+2501 ADAARVRQTAANL

-2560 ADIADVLEKKKVRAE
+2560 TDIADVLEKKKVGAE
-2575 TVTRL
+2575 TITKL
-2580 TAQVRGENGAWET
+2580 TAQVRDENGAWET

-2632 QYGHKETYAL
+2632 QYGHRETYAL
-2642 DKLGVQIQNPIVDI
+2642 SKLGVQIENPIVDI

-2810 QRFMQREIDKIRKLK
+2810 YRFMQREIDKIRKLK

-2850 LLKGKGKN
+2850 LLKGKGKK

-2871 RECYNLYYDAINEFL
+2871 RACYNLYYDAINEFL

-3054 DYTNNIAGKQTSF
+3054 DYTNNIAGKQSRA
-3067 DRAFE
+3067 DREMEALF
-3072 YNIGRKTLN
+3072 GRRVLN
-3081 LGKRLNNT
+3081 LGKKLNNIYVSAVISGNISSALKQGVQIPFATIECGRLNM
-3089 YSAAVIVGN
+3089 VR
-3098 LSSAFNQTVQLPFA
+3098 A
-3112 LTECGIRNMTRAFV
+3112 LI

-3131 SDRLNKTAEFD
+3131 NNRLNKAAEFD
-3142 KKSTFLAGKRG
+3142 KKSVFLAGKRG
-3153 VDYASERAWNEK
+3153 VDYASELALREKGRAL
-3165 VTAAGGKFFES
+3165 GGYFFEKT
-3176 VDMTVTRLILR
+3176 DIFVTRLILR
-3187 AKYYQV
+3187 AKFFEV
-3193 TEANPNIGFD
+3193 IHSNPSISFD
-3203 AAVREADRY
+3203 EAVREADRY

-3223 SKPVLFNQKNVITRT
+3223 SKPVLFNAKNVIYRT
-3238 LTAFQLEQLNF
+3238 ATVFQLENLNIV
-3249 AEYVAR
+3249 EYAIH
-3255 DVPAKYRA
+3255 DIPEKYRQ
-3263 YYKAHGTHATVR
+3263 YGKIHGVFR
-3275 KIARE
+3275 MRVKILRD
-3280 LISALINVFVFNR
+3280 LLSALVEVFLWNR
-3293 LAELLYGQTPAA
+3293 LYQMILGQTPVP
-3305 GDALGILVDSLGAG
+3305 GDMIGILADSLGAG
-3319 WNLTGNDFLLTL
+3319 WNLTGNEYLLSL
-3331 ADDLCRTMTGER
+3331 IDDLLDAIAGKRTLGTENRRASGKFNGWEALNQAKSDILDDIPIASNVSSMLGWSDGKLALP
-3343 KLGTRARGDFSVQS
+3343 KLGTPGKVLDDAKNGDFNAKKIRGYLFQ
-3357 ALGEFGDEVGDDV
+3357 D
-3370 PLVNNI
+3370 
-3376 LAMLGVTNSKLP
+3376 
-3388 LPQVKAVTKAASGD
+3388 
-3402 FKGAA
+3402 A
-3407 AQIPSDLATWV
+3407 AQWFPGGTQLNKS
-3418 PFGSQ
+3418 
-3423 VKKTARGVKLI
+3423 KRGIELI

-3441 SSGKLMFASDMNVW
+3441 SSGKLMFASDMNLW

-3485 TELWQQMR
+3485 TALWQQMR
-3493 AAGGKPEESFNA
+3493 AAGGKPEESFDA

-3513 AAVREDDPD
+3513 AAVREADPD

-3536 DDLPLN
+3536 DNLPLN
-3542 GRLKALLLY
+3542 GRLKALILY
-3551 GDVAT
+3551 GDVASE
-3556 TNEKAVMDA
+3556 NEKAVMDA

-3576 VYRFMSGFVLREKVA
+3576 VYRFMSGFVLQEKVA

-3641 LAASYDSEG
+3641 LAASYGREEEKITS
-3650 KVGTADRATAIADSS
+3650 ADRATAIADSS

-3703 YAATHGI
+3703 YAATRGI
-3710 TSDKDRAGN
+3710 TSNKDRAGN

>member
-1 MPKYRTYDDVPVKKK
+1 MFEKAAETYKKKNDMYSGMFQKAAQTYQAKKREDDVPQPS
-16 YKTYDDV
+16 DDD
-23 KVKTHWE
+23 T
-30 EDASQPLDG
+30 
-39 DSAANNPIAPALI
+39 AANNPAVPI
-52 LAKRDGN
+52 
-59 VAAAKELLDN
+59 N
-69 APYVQAG
+69 A
-76 RDGINSYADAVAEIE
+76 YADAVAEIE
-91 RQDDAAK
+91 RQDAAAK
-98 AAAVQATM
+98 DAAVQATM

-118 RDGSM
+118 RDCSM

-142 NDDYVPG
+142 NDDYVSG
-149 VNYPKFR
+149 VDYPKFR
-156 PYDDVEKELADV
+156 PYDDVEKELANV

-175 FNTRFPEAKALVQ
+175 FNARFPEAGELVQ

-223 KKESK
+223 KKEAK

-240 RAATAAKNN
+240 RAAKQTVDTEQTRFSSPELRTVDEKIKNAEAELAAAESAQMTVEDAERALREYEDELRANGVSEQYFGEDSRYIELAQAAGN
-249 ANARYDSAAF
+249 A
-259 ADLNV
+259 
-264 KISATESDTQKRT
+264 KKSATAQKNT
-277 SEYDMQLE
+277 
-285 KLRAERDSVAK
+285 A
-296 QRDALYSG
+296 DANLY
-304 AQNHSMDAETEYRFY
+304 A
-319 ATNQRGYELHLKVKQ
+319 
-334 LDKQIADTEKKRA
+334 
-347 QAINVGESE
+347 
-356 IYRLRGAQTLATL
+356 LRGAKTLATL
-369 PEASRRAILI
+369 PEEDRAAILS
-379 GAGLGGR
+379 GVRVMRGNSAAGMNT
-386 ASSVS
+386 SI
-391 HRPTARTFTKFNYQT
+391 PQTFDFST
-406 GEKEEISREEWN
+406 GKYRVLTEDEYKQIKADYN
-418 AAKAEY
+418 AAIRRLKESGVS
-424 DAALEELKA
+424 DADIRRMTTTLEQSADAMIA
-433 AGVSKEDIERMI
+433 AGGN
-445 SSVQYSIDEIAAAKS
+445 VQ
-460 SVDTAA
+460 TAA
-466 FAIQNPG
+466 FALQYPTLASAISVVSNLVSGVTVGG
-473 ASTLSSAAS
+473 A
-482 VITSL
+482 
-487 SSGLFAGVGETAR
+487 E
-500 AIGNIG
+500 IG
-506 RADGYKKPM
+506 RVVGNAFRGEGYKAPM

-521 YAPTRMTN
+521 YAPVRATN

-566 SVLGNA
+566 SVLGNV

-657 NIAADCIINGDYS
+657 NILADTIINGDYS
-670 GYAEAFNA
+670 VYAKA
-678 YINAGKSE
+678 YQSYLAAGKSE
-686 DEAARLAVWDMIKQ
+686 KEAERLAKQDMAKQ
-700 VSMAAFGGAVQ
+700 VGMAAFGGAVQ

-761 NEEIRAYAGTLE
+761 NEEIRAYAETLE
-773 DKRTMSRAE
+773 GKRTMSQAE

-797 YAEEKVRTDA
+797 YNEAKGQAENGEKQAVSGETDA
-807 PAQATD
+807 TAQENTPAVVQQ
-813 SRSAAEVFNDANSTD
+813 SEPR
-828 RAGAVSLLRASIPT
+828 
-842 ISGMKSVAS
+842 
-851 ISGLEIPKGGRA
+851 
-863 TERLLAFAEKIGN
+863 TE
-876 AVTRGGF
+876 T
-883 GTVLFSKTRLKNSVV
+883 
-898 GHGASESK
+898 
-906 IELFAAV
+906 
-913 PFVISDG
+913 
-920 VQISK
+920 
-925 SENWKGRGY
+925 
-934 DSYVF
+934 
-939 AAPVDYKEK
+939 
-948 RVYVTAIVTR
+948 
-958 GADNRYYL
+958 
-966 HEAVDSEGNLLYGHE
+966 
-981 ESPALPSDRSAE
+981 
-993 GQNTVANAGLSDSAK
+993 
-1008 GSDHELTNSQPLQI
+1008 
-1022 TPEATIPYSTDT
+1022 
-1034 DSIAQTAADSQVFP
+1034 P
-1048 DFSDRSLDEP
+1048 DFSDRSPDEP
-1058 ISETEFRAAYAA
+1058 ISEAEFRAAYAA

-1187 AYKLRGFAGDA
+1187 AYKLRGFAGDS

-1219 GDAFDFSGNAVI
+1219 GDAFDFLGNAVI
-1231 GEADARRIFEAG
+1231 GEVDARRIFEAG
-1243 RRDAKA
+1243 RRDAQA

-1314 TVAHEYTHLLES
+1314 TVAHEYTHLLEG

-1334 DFVFDTLA
+1334 DFVFGTLA

-1366 DEKVDREIVA
+1366 DAQIDREIVA

-1384 TDEQVMREV
+1384 TDEQVMRAV

-1405 LDTLRGLVEKVK
+1405 LDTLRGLIEKVK
-1417 AALHIGDAD
+1417 AALHIGNAD

-1438 ILAEVIRSEEVAEK
+1438 ILAEVVQSEEASGAADGAISFAFTGTNKSGVREYK
-1452 TAVSFDLEQAAF
+1452 TDFPSDMPQTERERLFKERLA
-1464 EKQLDDWKDGLGKK
+1464 
-1478 YGSYNGTYFNL
+1478 TIFNL
-1489 GTTPSVLV
+1489 GAVELKTDV
-1497 KHGAKQ
+1497 KKIKVQADRFTYQKNKYGDIGESRDKAAKINALYDLADILETSKFKSSNIESSYADSTNAPKNAAHKDVKYWYKFENHIMLDG
-1503 VPVIMYEDCLVKITG
+1503 VPYKVVFNIRDK
-1518 GKHSISLDEIKK
+1518 GKEQYQYLIEFSSEGSLSTKK
-1530 LPEQLNDPILL
+1530 KATASDTAAKEQLRAID
-1541 FKGSVP
+1541 
-1547 DSFVALTEMETKAGH
+1547 
-1562 DVVVAVHINRYL
+1562 NRP
-1574 NRTVVNKIASM
+1574 S
-1585 YSKSTES
+1585 
-1592 GVNRIAQYI
+1592 
-1601 SAQIESGNLV
+1601 
-1611 DASAKKAPTWFT
+1611 
-1623 SRGLQLPKLVQT
+1623 
-1635 IIDADTTVSQNNSG
+1635 DTTVAQKNSG

-1655 QNSKNDAGIDGFSV
+1655 QNSKKDADIDGFSV
-1669 GGVNAK
+1669 GGIKAK
-1675 TAEVGRLADAERME
+1675 TADVGRLADAERME

-1698 RRETGWYRG
+1698 RRQTGWYRG

-1721 RFINHREESR
+1721 HFINHREESR

-1749 PELRN
+1749 PELRD

-1759 FGIADGVEAT
+1759 FGISDDVEAA
-1769 FYPGLNRITLDPQ
+1769 FYPGLNRITLDPR
-1782 LNRAEKRAALI
+1782 LSRAEKRAALI

-1799 IQVIEGFAAGS
+1799 IQLIEGFSVGAT
-1810 STDYWQDAFVT
+1810 TDYWRGSLKT
-1821 DAEKRTERHL
+1821 AEEKQL
-1831 QELAWKNHQLA
+1831 ELRLRDFAA
-1842 EDMYK
+1842 PDIFFEADMRK
-1847 LLRDTPDARRDA
+1847 LLEGTPTAERDA
-1859 LRATFVQR
+1859 AQMALEKHYGEAPVREYVDLYNRLRDLRA
-1867 HGEKAVREFTDTYNH
+1867 EREQN
-1882 LLDLQKQR
+1882 
-1890 TMRAERA
+1890 AERA

-1938 HPMFTMKARQT
+1938 HPMFTMEARQT
-1949 DSEGIMKLDD
+1949 DSKGIMKLDD

-2008 QNGSAYGGDKPRAFS
+2008 QNGDAYGGDKPRAFS
-2023 VREDDLTPVWELSEK
+2023 VREDDLVPVWELSEK
-2038 IAEARHETDEHTPW
+2038 IAEARHETDEYTPW

-2090 YNHVAEPNKIGGV
+2090 YNHVTEPNKIGGV

-2117 RRNIPAEIAYTQ
+2117 RRNIPAEIVYTQ

-2143 TEADPDIRFSAAYEN
+2143 TEADPDIRFS
-2158 AEANN
+2158 
-2163 DILAL
+2163 
-2168 VNKIKSG
+2168 VGG
-2175 EFKDNDR
+2175 E
-2182 ANLGIVTD
+2182 
-2190 ELAARIAAITHID
+2190 
-2203 VAGYKVVIEARML
+2203 
-2216 KHILKDH
+2216 
-2223 GAEGY
+2223 
-2228 ANRSMQKDADI
+2228 
-2239 AKMQYALSD
+2239 
-2248 PDDMS
+2248 
-2253 YSGKTT
+2253 
-2259 AYSYMKE
+2259 
-2266 GYNRTAPTI
+2266 
-2275 LYEKS
+2275 
-2280 VGDNSYYVVQAVPET
+2280 
-2295 KAKTLYV
+2295 
-2302 VSAFI
+2302 
-2307 GEKGYKNRAGQPADI
+2307 
-2322 ARTGNPD
+2322 
-2329 ATPANAADHAP
+2329 
-2340 KKSISNSVE
+2340 
-2349 NVNTL
+2349 
-2354 LKNDAE
+2354 
-2360 TDADIRFSVG
+2360 
-2370 DGQTDADAEVSG
+2370 QTDTDAEVSDA
-2382 TDKRFAPVESAIK
+2382 DKRFAPVESAIRMLK
-2395 LLQGGADLWRT
+2395 GGADLWRT

-2428 TAIRELTGLYR
+2428 AAIRELTGLYR

-2448 KAWFDAHV
+2448 KAWFDAHI

-2501 DTDAARVRQTAANL
+2501 DADATRVRQAAANL

-2575 TVTRL
+2575 TITRL

-2682 EYAHAAHPSPAER
+2682 EYASAAHPSPAER

-2758 KVSIEPG
+2758 KMPIEPG

-2790 VGRYLN
+2790 IGRYLN

-2810 QRFMQREIDKIRKLK
+2810 QRFMQREIDKIRKLE

-3112 LTECGIRNMTRAFV
+3112 LTECGIRNMTRAFL

-3165 VTAAGGKFFES
+3165 VTAAGGKFFET
-3176 VDMTVTRLILR
+3176 VDMAVTRLILR

-3193 TEANPNIGFD
+3193 TETNPNIGFD
-3203 AAVREADRY
+3203 AAIREADRY

-3223 SKPVLFNQKNVITRT
+3223 AKPVLFNQKNVITRT
-3238 LTAFQLEQLNF
+3238 LAAFQLEQLNF
-3249 AEYVAR
+3249 VEYVAR
-3255 DVPAKYRA
+3255 DVPAKYCA
-3263 YYKAHGTHATVR
+3263 YYKVHGTHATVR

-3305 GDALGILVDSLGAG
+3305 GDAIGILVDSLGAG

-3331 ADDLCRTMTGER
+3331 ADDLCQTMTGER
-3343 KLGTRARGDFSVQS
+3343 KLGTKERGDFSTQN
-3357 ALGEFGDEVGDDV
+3357 ALGAFGDEVGDDV

-3388 LPQVKAVTKAASGD
+3388 LPQIKAVTKAASGD

-3441 SSGKLMFASDMNVW
+3441 SSGKLMFASDMNMW

-3485 TELWQQMR
+3485 TALWQQMR
-3493 AAGGKPEESFNA
+3493 AAGGKPEESFDA

-3513 AAVREDDPD
+3513 AAVREADPD

-3576 VYRFMSGFVLREKVA
+3576 VYRFMSGFVLQEKVA

-3641 LAASYDSEG
+3641 LAASYGREEEKITS
-3650 KVGTADRATAIADSS
+3650 ADRATAIADSS

-3703 YAATHGI
+3703 YAATRGI

>member
-1 MPKYRTYDDVPVKKK
+1 MPKYKTYDDVPVKKK

-91 RQDDAAK
+91 RQDAAAK
-98 AAAVQATM
+98 TAAVQATM

-142 NDDYVPG
+142 NDDYVSG
-149 VNYPKFR
+149 VDYPKFR

-168 QARRDTD
+168 QARRDAD
-175 FNTRFPEAKALVQ
+175 FNTRFPEAETLAQ
-188 RSIGG
+188 RAIGG

-223 KKESK
+223 KQEVK
-228 DSKNKTVLQRRE
+228 DSKNKTVPQRRE
-240 RAATAAKNN
+240 RAAAQTADAEQTRFSSPELRTIDEKIKNAEAELAAAETAQTTAEDAERALREYEDTLRANGVSEQYFGEDSRYIELAQAASDAKK
-249 ANARYDSAAF
+249 SAASQKNAAG
-259 ADLNV
+259 ADL
-264 KISATESDTQKRT
+264 
-277 SEYDMQLE
+277 
-285 KLRAERDSVAK
+285 
-296 QRDALYSG
+296 
-304 AQNHSMDAETEYRFY
+304 Y
-319 ATNQRGYELHLKVKQ
+319 A
-334 LDKQIADTEKKRA
+334 
-347 QAINVGESE
+347 
-356 IYRLRGAQTLATL
+356 LRGAKTLATL
-369 PEASRRAILI
+369 PEASRDAIFQYVACDNTGVI
-379 GAGLGGR
+379 DTRSFSGARIVDL
-386 ASSVS
+386 
-391 HRPTARTFTKFNYQT
+391 QT
-406 GEKEEISREEWN
+406 GKRKYITKDEFVKIRD
-418 AAKAEY
+418 AY
-424 DAALEELKA
+424 DAAIAELKA
-433 AGVSKEDIERMI
+433 AGASQNDIDRMLTAVRY
-445 SSVQYSIDEIAAAKS
+445 SVDRVAAAGDS
-460 SVDTAA
+460 TETAKQSLKYP
-466 FAIQNPG
+466 ITM
-473 ASTLSSAAS
+473 STVS
-482 VITSL
+482 VIMNL
-487 SSGLFAGVGETAR
+487 SSGLFAGVGEAAR

-506 RADGYKKPM
+506 RADGYKEPM
-515 NINGAA
+515 NINGTA
-521 YAPTRMTN
+521 YAPVRATN

-560 ADSVVA
+560 ADSVVS
-566 SVLGNA
+566 SVLGNV

-583 ASAIV
+583 ASAIA

-614 ERVSIGNFNKLKE
+614 EQVSIGNFNKLKE
-627 VPPAT
+627 VPPAR

-657 NIAADCIINGDYS
+657 NILADTIINGDYS
-670 GYAEAFNA
+670 GYAEAYRSYLA
-678 YINAGKSE
+678 AGKSE
-686 DEAARLAVWDMIKQ
+686 KEADRLAKQDMAKQ
-700 VSMAAFGGAVQ
+700 IGMAAFGGAVQ
-711 GFFMG
+711 GGFMG
-716 GIGTTWGYFGNRDAN
+716 GIGSAWGYFGNRDAN
-731 RAAGAYFT
+731 RAAGTYFT

-761 NEEIRAYAGTLE
+761 NEEIRTYAGTLE

-787 RMLVAETQGN
+787 RMLAAESQGN
-797 YAEEKVRTDA
+797 YTEEKAKADDTSSPAFSEQTLVQNKQLVSEMQPVSRITGNEFQKGEVDLITQVANFFKSLGNKAFNEEIGSVTVDRRGAKTDIA
-807 PAQATD
+807 HGIGRKKAASFQA
-813 SRSAAEVFNDANSTD
+813 VFDVINN
-828 RAGAVSLLRASIPT
+828 G
-842 ISGMKSVAS
+842 K
-851 ISGLEIPKGGRA
+851 
-863 TERLLAFAEKIGN
+863 
-876 AVTRGGF
+876 
-883 GTVLFSKTRLKNSVV
+883 VV
-898 GHGASESK
+898 
-906 IELFAAV
+906 
-913 PFVISDG
+913 DY
-920 VQISK
+920 QT
-925 SENWKGRGY
+925 NWKGRGY
-934 DSYVF
+934 DTAVVAAPITIGTTPYYMGVVLTRSQGENRFYVHEVF
-939 AAPVDYKEK
+939 ATDEKGTSPFKTGTTASSRTPGEDAPSVISILNSIREVKNN
-948 RVYVTAIVTR
+948 I
-958 GADNRYYL
+958 N
-966 HEAVDSEGNLLYGHE
+966 N
-981 ESPALPSDRSAE
+981 
-993 GQNTVANAGLSDSAK
+993 VA
-1008 GSDHELTNSQPLQI
+1008 
-1022 TPEATIPYSTDT
+1022 
-1034 DSIAQTAADSQVFP
+1034 TAADSQVFP
-1048 DFSDRSLDEP
+1048 DFSDRSPDEP
-1058 ISETEFRAAYAA
+1058 ISEAEFRAAYAA

-1187 AYKLRGFAGDA
+1187 AYKLRGFAGDS

-1219 GDAFDFSGNAVI
+1219 GDAFDFLGNAVI
-1231 GEADARRIFEAG
+1231 GEVDARRIFEAG
-1243 RRDAKA
+1243 RRDAQA

-1265 SAEEGATA
+1265 SAEKGATA
-1273 RRLSQ
+1273 KRLSQ
-1278 VLGREILFIDADADF
+1278 VLGRKILFIDADEDF

-1307 SERSVLA
+1307 SDRSVLA

-1326 KGLYKKLR
+1326 KGLYDKLR

-1366 DEKVDREIVA
+1366 DAQIDREIVA

-1384 TDEQVMREV
+1384 TDEQVMRAV
-1393 VRREGKSFARRL
+1393 VRREGKSFAHRL
-1405 LDTLRGLVEKVK
+1405 LDTLRGLIEKVK
-1417 AALHIGDAD
+1417 AALHIGNAD

-1438 ILAEVIRSEEVAEK
+1438 ILAEVIRSEETSEAADGIAFVGKNKNGIRKYETDFPADMPQAERGRLFK
-1452 TAVSFDLEQAAF
+1452 ERLATI
-1464 EKQLDDWKDGLGKK
+1464 
-1478 YGSYNGTYFNL
+1478 FNL
-1489 GTTPSVLV
+1489 GAVELKTDV
-1497 KHGAKQ
+1497 K
-1503 VPVIMYEDCLVKITG
+1503 KIKVQADRITYKKNIYGDVG
-1518 GKHSISLDEIKK
+1518 GIDSISAKV
-1530 LPEQLNDPILL
+1530 N
-1541 FKGSVP
+1541 
-1547 DSFVALTEMETKAGH
+1547 ALY
-1562 DVVVAVHINRYL
+1562 D
-1574 NRTVVNKIASM
+1574 
-1585 YSKSTES
+1585 
-1592 GVNRIAQYI
+1592 
-1601 SAQIESGNLV
+1601 LV
-1611 DASAKKAPTWFT
+1611 DILETSVFKSATMEPSFANENVAAKNLAHKGVKYWYKFENHIILDGVPYKVVFNIRDKGKEQYQYLIEFDEETAQNSNKKRT
-1623 SRGLQLPKLVQT
+1623 SANDTAADGQLRAFMQKSS
-1635 IIDADTTVSQNNSG
+1635 DTTVSQKNSG

-1655 QNSKNDAGIDGFSV
+1655 QNSKNDADIDGFSV
-1669 GGVNAK
+1669 GGVNAT
-1675 TAEVGRLADAERME
+1675 TADVGRLADAERMK

-1749 PELRN
+1749 PELRD

-1759 FGIADGVEAT
+1759 FGISDDVEAA
-1769 FYPGLNRITLDPQ
+1769 FYPGLNRITLDPR
-1782 LNRAEKRAALI
+1782 LSRAEKRAALI

-1799 IQVIEGFAAGS
+1799 IQLIEGFTAGAT
-1810 STDYWQDAFVT
+1810 TDYWRGSLKTAEEKQLELRLRDFDAPDIFFE
-1821 DAEKRTERHL
+1821 A
-1831 QELAWKNHQLA
+1831 
-1842 EDMYK
+1842 DMRK
-1847 LLRDTPDARRDA
+1847 LLEGTPTAERDA
-1859 LRATFVQR
+1859 AQTALEKHYGEAPVREYVDLYNRLRNLRA
-1867 HGEKAVREFTDTYNH
+1867 EREQD
-1882 LLDLQKQR
+1882 
-1890 TMRAERA
+1890 AERA
-1897 YRDTAGE
+1897 YRNTAGE

-1917 AKQRAETRPDIDRTN
+1917 ERQRAETRPDIDREE
-1932 VRFSNE
+1932 VRFSQSAGWHHAEYDPETAGIKEQLE
-1938 HPMFTMKARQT
+1938 HSAETLNAMRTVTSVEVPQSFTSKSEAVKWAIETLKRTGYQVDRQGYGVIRFNAKDINRGANYADTSAEKAALAALPAVLKKGIEIGGHANHKAR
-1949 DSEGIMKLDD
+1949 
-1959 ANIDKTKEKMT
+1959 
-1970 WLEANDLLEKQQ
+1970 EKQTVTFAAPVELN
-1982 GLSYR
+1982 GIRGNMAVVVNKRGDHY
-1987 FYASDDPMSR
+1987 YAHRIVLPD
-1997 AGYAMFADDHE
+1997 GKGFV
-2008 QNGSAYGGDKPRAFS
+2008 F
-2023 VREDDLTPVWELSEK
+2023 SEK
-2038 IAEARHETDEHTPW
+2038 NNATREPSRGVTVSGSLAETT
-2052 ILEDYAELSDEDF
+2052 S
-2065 ADMFNPSDIV
+2065 
-2075 DSAYAWDNEELTEWF
+2075 
-2090 YNHVAEPNKIGGV
+2090 VA
-2103 KTSDGAI
+2103 S
-2110 VFDKDLI
+2110 KD
-2117 RRNIPAEIAYTQ
+2117 
-2129 ASSNEEFL
+2129 
-2137 AKYGDD
+2137 
-2143 TEADPDIRFSAAYEN
+2143 
-2158 AEANN
+2158 
-2163 DILAL
+2163 
-2168 VNKIKSG
+2168 
-2175 EFKDNDR
+2175 
-2182 ANLGIVTD
+2182 
-2190 ELAARIAAITHID
+2190 
-2203 VAGYKVVIEARML
+2203 
-2216 KHILKDH
+2216 
-2223 GAEGY
+2223 
-2228 ANRSMQKDADI
+2228 
-2239 AKMQYALSD
+2239 
-2248 PDDMS
+2248 
-2253 YSGKTT
+2253 
-2259 AYSYMKE
+2259 
-2266 GYNRTAPTI
+2266 
-2275 LYEKS
+2275 
-2280 VGDNSYYVVQAVPET
+2280 
-2295 KAKTLYV
+2295 
-2302 VSAFI
+2302 
-2307 GEKGYKNRAGQPADI
+2307 
-2322 ARTGNPD
+2322 
-2329 ATPANAADHAP
+2329 
-2340 KKSISNSVE
+2340 SISNSAE
-2349 NVNTL
+2349 NVNTI
-2354 LKNDAE
+2354 LKNDAG
-2360 TDADIRFSVG
+2360 TDEDIRFSVG
-2370 DGQTDADAEVSG
+2370 DGKMDADTDTEVTD

-2493 LDSAKLPA
+2493 LGSAKLPDDA
-2501 DTDAARVRQTAANL
+2501 DAARVRQTAERL

-2520 PTAAEFAEDR
+2520 PTATEFAEDR
-2530 KTAAAKEAAR
+2530 KAAAAKEAAR

-2575 TVTRL
+2575 TITRL

-2632 QYGHKETYAL
+2632 QYGHRETYAL
-2642 DKLGVQIQNPIVDI
+2642 SKLGVQIQNPIVDI
-2656 AKYGTKPSELIA
+2656 AKYGAKPSELIA

-2682 EYAHAAHPSPAER
+2682 GYAHAVHPTAAER

-2701 ATGIRTLGQISQDS
+2701 AMGIRTLGQISQDS

-2758 KVSIEPG
+2758 KMSIEPG

-2810 QRFMQREIDKIRKLK
+2810 QRFMQREIDKIRKLE

-2981 YHTDDIQK
+2981 YHTDDIRK

-3002 SGAVSKNIAEL
+3002 SGAVSKNIADL

-3054 DYTNNIAGKQTSF
+3054 DYTNNIAGKQSRA
-3067 DRAFE
+3067 DREMEALF
-3072 YNIGRKTLN
+3072 GRRVLN
-3081 LGKRLNNT
+3081 LGKKLNNIYASAVISGNISSALKQGVQIPFATIECGRLNM
-3089 YSAAVIVGN
+3089 VR
-3098 LSSAFNQTVQLPFA
+3098 A
-3112 LTECGIRNMTRAFV
+3112 LI

-3131 SDRLNKTAEFD
+3131 NNRLNKTAEFD

-3153 VDYASERAWNEK
+3153 VDYASELTLREKGRAL
-3165 VTAAGGKFFES
+3165 GGYFFEKT
-3176 VDMTVTRLILR
+3176 DIFVTRLILR
-3187 AKYYQV
+3187 AKFFEV
-3193 TEANPNIGFD
+3193 IHSNPSISFD
-3203 AAVREADRY
+3203 EAVREADRY

-3223 SKPVLFNQKNVITRT
+3223 SKPVLFNAKNVIYRT
-3238 LTAFQLEQLNF
+3238 ATAFQLENLNIV
-3249 AEYVAR
+3249 EYAIH
-3255 DVPAKYRA
+3255 DIPEKYRQ
-3263 YYKAHGTHATVR
+3263 YGKIHGVFR
-3275 KIARE
+3275 MRVKILRD
-3280 LISALINVFVFNR
+3280 LLSALVEVFLWNR
-3293 LAELLYGQTPAA
+3293 LYQMILGQTPVP
-3305 GDALGILVDSLGAG
+3305 GDMIGILADSLGAG
-3319 WNLTGNDFLLTL
+3319 WNLTGNEYLLSL
-3331 ADDLCRTMTGER
+3331 IDDLLDAIAGKRM
-3343 KLGTRARGDFSVQS
+3343 LGTENRRANEKFNGWEALNQAKSDILDDIPIASNVFSMLGWSDGKLALPKFGAPGKVLDDAKNGDFNAKKIWGYLFQ
-3357 ALGEFGDEVGDDV
+3357 D
-3370 PLVNNI
+3370 
-3376 LAMLGVTNSKLP
+3376 
-3388 LPQVKAVTKAASGD
+3388 
-3402 FKGAA
+3402 A
-3407 AQIPSDLATWV
+3407 AQWFPGGTQLNKS
-3418 PFGSQ
+3418 
-3423 VKKTARGVKLI
+3423 KRGIELI
-3434 ADKGMYS
+3434 QNKGMYS
-3441 SSGKLMFASDMNVW
+3441 SSGKLMFASDMNMW

-3479 YLSAEE
+3479 YLSTEE

-3493 AAGGKPEESFNA
+3493 ETGGKPEESFNA

-3513 AAVREDDPD
+3513 KAVRDSYTEKLRIAEEAVSEDLPKEQKREKEQEYSELREE
-3522 APSAEVKAAKVEKI
+3522 ASAASKAAKVEKI
-3536 DDLPLN
+3536 DELPLN

-3576 VYRFMSGFVLREKVA
+3576 VYRFMSGFVLQEKVA

-3641 LAASYDSEG
+3641 LAASYGREEEKITS
-3650 KVGTADRATAIADSS
+3650 ADRATAIADSS

-3703 YAATHGI
+3703 YAATRGI

-3732 IDAAVPDAPKKVRR
+3732 IDAAVPDASKKVRR

>member
-1 MPKYRTYDDVPVKKK
+1 MFEKAAETYKKKNDMYSGMFQKAAQTYQAKKREDDVPQPS
-16 YKTYDDV
+16 DDD
-23 KVKTHWE
+23 T
-30 EDASQPLDG
+30 
-39 DSAANNPIAPALI
+39 AANNPAVPI
-52 LAKRDGN
+52 
-59 VAAAKELLDN
+59 N
-69 APYVQAG
+69 A
-76 RDGINSYADAVAEIE
+76 YADAVAEIE
-91 RQDDAAK
+91 RQDAAAK
-98 AAAVQATM
+98 DAAVQATM

-118 RDGSM
+118 RDCSM

-149 VNYPKFR
+149 VDYPKFR
-156 PYDDVEKELADV
+156 PYTDAEKELADV

-175 FNTRFPEAKALVQ
+175 FNARFPEVGELVQ
-188 RSIGG
+188 RSVGG
-193 KDADADRQLRELAQ
+193 KDVDADRQLRELAQ
-207 QYADENAA
+207 RYADENAA

-223 KKESK
+223 KKEAK

-240 RAATAAKNN
+240 RAAKQTVDAEQNRFSSPSLHTIDEKIKNAEAELAAAESAQMTVEDAERALREYEDELRANGVSEQYFGEDSRYIELAQAAGN
-249 ANARYDSAAF
+249 AKKSAASQKNAAS
-259 ADLNV
+259 ADL
-264 KISATESDTQKRT
+264 
-277 SEYDMQLE
+277 
-285 KLRAERDSVAK
+285 
-296 QRDALYSG
+296 
-304 AQNHSMDAETEYRFY
+304 Y
-319 ATNQRGYELHLKVKQ
+319 A
-334 LDKQIADTEKKRA
+334 
-347 QAINVGESE
+347 
-356 IYRLRGAQTLATL
+356 LRGAKTLATL
-369 PEASRRAILI
+369 PEASRDAIFQYVACDNTGVI
-379 GAGLGGR
+379 DTRSFSGARIVDL
-386 ASSVS
+386 
-391 HRPTARTFTKFNYQT
+391 QT
-406 GEKEEISREEWN
+406 GKRKYITKDEF
-418 AAKAEY
+418 AKIRDAY
-424 DAALEELKA
+424 DAAIAELKA
-433 AGVSKEDIERMI
+433 AGASQNDIDRMLTAVRY
-445 SSVQYSIDEIAAAKS
+445 SVDRVAAAGDS
-460 SVDTAA
+460 TETAKQSLKYP
-466 FAIQNPG
+466 ITM
-473 ASTLSSAAS
+473 STVS
-482 VITSL
+482 VIMNL
-487 SSGLFAGVGETAR
+487 SSGLFAGVGEAAR
-500 AIGNIG
+500 AAGNIG
-506 RADGYKKPM
+506 RADGYEKPM
-515 NINGAA
+515 NINDAA
-521 YAPTRMTN
+521 HAPVRATN

-560 ADSVVA
+560 ADSVVS
-566 SVLGNA
+566 SVLGNV

-632 LRDVALNIVKS
+632 LRDVALNIIKS

-657 NIAADCIINGDYS
+657 NILADTIINGDYS
-670 GYAEAFNA
+670 GYAEAYRSYLA
-678 YINAGKSE
+678 AGKNE
-686 DEAARLAVWDMIKQ
+686 KEADRLAKQDMAKQ
-700 VSMAAFGGAVQ
+700 IGMAAFGGAVQ

-716 GIGTTWGYFGNRDAN
+716 GIGSAWGYFGNRDAN
-731 RAAGAYFT
+731 RAAGSYFA

-751 ALIGEGLASG
+751 ALIVEGLASE

-773 DKRTMSRAE
+773 DKRTMSQAE

-787 RMLVAETQGN
+787 RMLAAESQGN
-797 YAEEKVRTDA
+797 YNEVKAQTESEEEQAVSAETNTDA
-807 PAQATD
+807 QQNEP
-813 SRSAAEVFNDANSTD
+813 R
-828 RAGAVSLLRASIPT
+828 
-842 ISGMKSVAS
+842 
-851 ISGLEIPKGGRA
+851 
-863 TERLLAFAEKIGN
+863 TE
-876 AVTRGGF
+876 
-883 GTVLFSKTRLKNSVV
+883 
-898 GHGASESK
+898 
-906 IELFAAV
+906 
-913 PFVISDG
+913 
-920 VQISK
+920 
-925 SENWKGRGY
+925 
-934 DSYVF
+934 
-939 AAPVDYKEK
+939 
-948 RVYVTAIVTR
+948 AI
-958 GADNRYYL
+958 
-966 HEAVDSEGNLLYGHE
+966 
-981 ESPALPSDRSAE
+981 
-993 GQNTVANAGLSDSAK
+993 
-1008 GSDHELTNSQPLQI
+1008 
-1022 TPEATIPYSTDT
+1022 
-1034 DSIAQTAADSQVFP
+1034 
-1048 DFSDRSLDEP
+1048 DFSDRSPDEP
-1058 ISETEFRAAYAA
+1058 ISEAEFRAAYAA
-1070 RVAREAAAERAKTQA
+1070 RIEREAAAERAKAQT
-1085 DTDLGNML
+1085 DTVLGNML
-1093 SGELTNGR
+1093 SGDLTNDR

-1106 KSQSLANAF
+1106 KSQSLVTAF
-1115 EALTGEKLT
+1115 ETLTGEKLT

-1133 LKAMQTFATEK
+1133 LKGMQTFATEK

-1153 MTALKTA
+1153 MEALGAA
-1160 DTREKMRAAVGTAGQ
+1160 DTREKMRTAVGTAGQ

-1182 AAGVA
+1182 DAGVA
-1187 AYKLRGFAGDA
+1187 EYKLRGFAGDS
-1198 LLAPSELYNANFGAY
+1198 LLSPSELYNANFGAY

-1219 GDAFDFSGNAVI
+1219 GNAFDFMDNAAI
-1231 GEADARRIFEAG
+1231 GEADARRIYEAG

-1255 AERSA
+1255 TERSA

-1265 SAEEGATA
+1265 SAEKGATA
-1273 RRLSQ
+1273 KRLSQ
-1278 VLGREILFIDADADF
+1278 VLGREILFIDAGADF

-1314 TVAHEYTHLLES
+1314 TVAHEYTHLLEG

-1334 DFVFDTLA
+1334 DFVFGTLA

-1353 AKRAE
+1353 AKRVE

-1366 DEKVDREIVA
+1366 DAQIDREIVA

-1405 LDTLRGLVEKVK
+1405 LDTLRGLIEKVK
-1417 AALHIGDAD
+1417 AALHIGNAD

-1438 ILAEVIRSEEVAEK
+1438 ILAEVIRSEETSEAADGIAFAFVGKNKNGIRKYETDFPADMPQAERERLFK
-1452 TAVSFDLEQAAF
+1452 VRLATI
-1464 EKQLDDWKDGLGKK
+1464 
-1478 YGSYNGTYFNL
+1478 FNL
-1489 GTTPSVLV
+1489 GAVELKTDV
-1497 KHGAKQ
+1497 K
-1503 VPVIMYEDCLVKITG
+1503 KIKVQADRITYKKNIYGDVG
-1518 GKHSISLDEIKK
+1518 GIDSISAKV
-1530 LPEQLNDPILL
+1530 N
-1541 FKGSVP
+1541 
-1547 DSFVALTEMETKAGH
+1547 ALY
-1562 DVVVAVHINRYL
+1562 D
-1574 NRTVVNKIASM
+1574 
-1585 YSKSTES
+1585 
-1592 GVNRIAQYI
+1592 
-1601 SAQIESGNLV
+1601 LV
-1611 DASAKKAPTWFT
+1611 DILETSAFKSAAMEPSFANENVVPKNLAHKGVKYWYKFENHIILDGVPYKVVFNIRDKGKEQYQYLIEFDEEPAQNSNKKRT
-1623 SRGLQLPKLVQT
+1623 SANDTAADGQLRAFMQKSS
-1635 IIDADTTVSQNNSG
+1635 DTTISQKNSG

-1655 QNSKNDAGIDGFSV
+1655 QNSKKDADAGEFSV
-1669 GGVNAK
+1669 GGINAK
-1675 TAEVGRLADAERME
+1675 TADVGRLADAERME
-1689 QGGADSETV
+1689 KAGAGSETV

-1721 RFINHREESR
+1721 HFINHREESR

-1749 PELRN
+1749 PELRD

-1759 FGIADGVEAT
+1759 FGISDDVEAA
-1769 FYPGLNRITLDPQ
+1769 FYPGLNRITLDPR
-1782 LNRAEKRAALI
+1782 LSRAEKRAALI

-1799 IQVIEGFAAGS
+1799 IQLIEGFTAGAT
-1810 STDYWQDAFVT
+1810 TDYWRGSLKTAEEKQLELRLRDFDAPDIFFEADMRKLLEGT
-1821 DAEKRTERHL
+1821 PTAERDAAQMALEKRYGKAPVREYADLYNR
-1831 QELAWKNHQLA
+1831 
-1842 EDMYK
+1842 
-1847 LLRDTPDARRDA
+1847 LRDMQA
-1859 LRATFVQR
+1859 
-1867 HGEKAVREFTDTYNH
+1867 EREQN
-1882 LLDLQKQR
+1882 
-1890 TMRAERA
+1890 AERA

-1904 IEAADVANRLGLS
+1904 IEAADVANRLDLS
-1917 AKQRAETRPDIDRTN
+1917 EKQRAEMRPDIDRED

-1938 HPMFTMKARQT
+1938 HPMFTMEARKAIS
-1949 DSEGIMKLDD
+1949 DFVDE
-1959 ANIDKTKEKMT
+1959 AIDNKGRTE
-1970 WLEANDLLEKQQ
+1970 EERNQI
-1982 GLSYR
+1982 R
-1987 FYASDDPMSR
+1987 ISR
-1997 AGYAMFADDHE
+1997 APQNIVDDVYRASAGKINISGKYFALEGSKLYHEYIRHSDQDTEHARGQVALSLEDIKKAAEIFYSPDIVECIFADTDNPTQQQSFALAKE
-2008 QNGSAYGGDKPRAFS
+2008 AEDGSHYVLVVESVGGKRNPNIVPAEMLKIKP
-2023 VREDDLTPVWELSEK
+2023 EK
-2038 IAEARHETDEHTPW
+2038 WNRYIGAGKS
-2052 ILEDYAELSDEDF
+2052 I
-2065 ADMFNPSDIV
+2065 ADMV
-2075 DSAYAWDNEELTEWF
+2075 YANETTKRAAIKNNADNINNRVT
-2090 YNHVAEPNKIGGV
+2090 VARLSVQNAQP
-2103 KTSDGAI
+2103 
-2110 VFDKDLI
+2110 
-2117 RRNIPAEIAYTQ
+2117 
-2129 ASSNEEFL
+2129 ASSTFSSV
-2137 AKYGDD
+2137 
-2143 TEADPDIRFSAAYEN
+2143 ADSTVSQKDR
-2158 AEANN
+2158 
-2163 DILAL
+2163 D
-2168 VNKIKSG
+2168 VNS
-2175 EFKDNDR
+2175 
-2182 ANLGIVTD
+2182 
-2190 ELAARIAAITHID
+2190 
-2203 VAGYKVVIEARML
+2203 Y
-2216 KHILKDH
+2216 
-2223 GAEGY
+2223 
-2228 ANRSMQKDADI
+2228 SMQ
-2239 AKMQYALSD
+2239 
-2248 PDDMS
+2248 
-2253 YSGKTT
+2253 
-2259 AYSYMKE
+2259 
-2266 GYNRTAPTI
+2266 
-2275 LYEKS
+2275 
-2280 VGDNSYYVVQAVPET
+2280 
-2295 KAKTLYV
+2295 
-2302 VSAFI
+2302 
-2307 GEKGYKNRAGQPADI
+2307 
-2322 ARTGNPD
+2322 NPG
-2329 ATPANAADHAP
+2329 
-2340 KKSISNSVE
+2340 
-2349 NVNTL
+2349 
-2354 LKNDAE
+2354 NDAE
-2360 TDADIRFSVG
+2360 PDEDIRFSVG
-2370 DGQTDADAEVSG
+2370 DGNADTDTDTEVSD

-2395 LLQGGADLWRT
+2395 LLKGGADFWRT
-2406 LRETGASPREIALR
+2406 LRETGTQPNQIALR

-2448 KAWFDAHV
+2448 KAWLDAHV

-2469 KLGTVDEQLL
+2469 RLGAVDEQLL

-2493 LDSAKLPA
+2493 LDSAKLPDDA
-2501 DTDAARVRQTAANL
+2501 DAARVRQTAERL

-2520 PTAAEFAEDR
+2520 PTATEFAEDR
-2530 KTAAAKEAAR
+2530 KAAAAKEAAR

-2560 ADIADVLEKKKVRAE
+2560 TDIADVLEKRKTDAE
-2575 TVTRL
+2575 TITRL

-2682 EYAHAAHPSPAER
+2682 EYVSAAHPSPAER

-2758 KVSIEPG
+2758 KMSIEPG

-2796 ETIFEKVVENEAER
+2796 ETIFEKVVENEGER

-2838 EDTKESRLAFYE
+2838 EDTKESRLAFYD
-2850 LLKGKGKN
+2850 LLKGKGKK

-2897 KNYMPRLQKEADVS
+2897 KNYMPRLQKEADIS

-2989 LRTLAGALRERYA
+2989 LRTLAGVLRERYA
-3002 SGAVSKNIAEL
+3002 SGAVSKNIAAL

-3072 YNIGRKTLN
+3072 YNLGRKTLN

-3089 YSAAVIVGN
+3089 YSDAVIVGN
-3098 LSSAFNQTVQLPFA
+3098 LSSAFNQIVQLPFA

-3131 SDRLNKTAEFD
+3131 NDRLNKTAEFD

-3165 VTAAGGKFFES
+3165 VTAAGGKFFEA
-3176 VDMTVTRLILR
+3176 VDMAVSRLILR

-3193 TEANPNIGFD
+3193 TEANPNISFD

-3223 SKPVLFNQKNVITRT
+3223 AKPVLFNQKNVITRT
-3238 LTAFQLEQLNF
+3238 LAAFQLEQLNF

-3280 LISALINVFVFNR
+3280 LIAALINVFVFNR

-3388 LPQVKAVTKAASGD
+3388 LPQVKAVTKATSGD

-3441 SSGKLMFASDMNVW
+3441 SSGKLMFASDMNVL

-3485 TELWQQMR
+3485 TALWQQMR
-3493 AAGGKPEESFNA
+3493 AAGGKPEESFDA

-3513 AAVREDDPD
+3513 AAVREADPD

-3536 DDLPLN
+3536 DNLPLN

-3576 VYRFMSGFVLREKVA
+3576 VYRFMSGFVLQEKVA

-3641 LAASYDSEG
+3641 LAASYGREEEKITS
-3650 KVGTADRATAIADSS
+3650 ADRATAIADSS

-3703 YAATHGI
+3703 YAATRGI

>member
-1 MPKYRTYDDVPVKKK
+1 MFEKAAETYKKK
-16 YKTYDDV
+16 NDKYSGMFQKAAQTYQARN
-23 KVKTHWE
+23 WE

-39 DSAANNPIAPALI
+39 DGAANNPIAPALI

-175 FNTRFPEAKALVQ
+175 FNTRFPEAEALAQ
-188 RSIGG
+188 RAIGG

-215 YDARIAEL
+215 YDAWIAEL

-240 RAATAAKNN
+240 RAAAQTADAEQTRFSSPELRTIDEKIKNAEAELAAAETAQTTAEDAERALREYEDTLRANGVSEQYFGEDSRYIELAQAASDAKK
-249 ANARYDSAAF
+249 SAASQKNAAG
-259 ADLNV
+259 ADL
-264 KISATESDTQKRT
+264 
-277 SEYDMQLE
+277 
-285 KLRAERDSVAK
+285 
-296 QRDALYSG
+296 
-304 AQNHSMDAETEYRFY
+304 Y
-319 ATNQRGYELHLKVKQ
+319 A
-334 LDKQIADTEKKRA
+334 
-347 QAINVGESE
+347 
-356 IYRLRGAQTLATL
+356 LRGAKTLAAL
-369 PEASRRAILI
+369 SEEDRAAILN
-379 GAGLGGR
+379 GVR
-386 ASSVS
+386 AMRGNS
-391 HRPTARTFTKFNYQT
+391 
-406 GEKEEISREEWN
+406 
-418 AAKAEY
+418 
-424 DAALEELKA
+424 A
-433 AGVSKEDIERMI
+433 AGMSTSIPQTFDFSTGKYRVLTEDEYKQIKADYNAVIRKLKESGVSDADIRRMTTTLEQ
-445 SSVQYSIDEIAAAKS
+445 SADAMIAAGGSAQTAKFALQYPTLAS
-460 SVDTAA
+460 AISVVSNLASGVTVG
-466 FAIQNPG
+466 G
-473 ASTLSSAAS
+473 A
-482 VITSL
+482 
-487 SSGLFAGVGETAR
+487 E
-500 AIGNIG
+500 IG
-506 RADGYKKPM
+506 RAVGNAFRSEGYKAPM

-521 YAPTRMTN
+521 YAPVRATN

-544 FGGKVGSFAYQ
+544 FGGVIGSDAYQ
-555 TLMST
+555 LAMST
-560 ADSVVA
+560 VDSVV
-566 SVLGNA
+566 SSLFGNW
-572 GGAAAIGGSAF
+572 GAAAALGGSTM

-588 DAKESGVSDEQALM
+588 DAKEKGVSDGQALE
-602 TGICAGIFETLF
+602 TGIYAGIFEILF

-627 VPPAT
+627 MQPAT
-632 LRDVALNIVKS
+632 VRDWVMNILKALF
-643 TVVNASEEGATEIA
+643 VNGSEEGLTETA
-657 NIAADCIINGDYS
+657 NIMADYYINGDYS
-670 GYAEAFNA
+670 DVMQTYQSYLSNTGNEEEAERLTKRSTA
-678 YINAGKSE
+678 IRIGK
-686 DEAARLAVWDMIKQ
+686 AAA
-700 VSMAAFGGAVQ
+700 GGAAQ
-711 GFFMG
+711 GVLMG
-716 GIGTTWGYFGNRDAN
+716 FIGSGLGYFGNRDAN

-761 NEEIRAYAGTLE
+761 NEEIRTYAGTLE

-797 YAEEKVRTDA
+797 YNEVKGQAENGEEQAVSGETDA
-807 PAQATD
+807 PAQENT
-813 SRSAAEVFNDANSTD
+813 
-828 RAGAVSLLRASIPT
+828 P
-842 ISGMKSVAS
+842 
-851 ISGLEIPKGGRA
+851 
-863 TERLLAFAEKIGN
+863 
-876 AVTRGGF
+876 
-883 GTVLFSKTRLKNSVV
+883 
-898 GHGASESK
+898 
-906 IELFAAV
+906 AAV
-913 PFVISDG
+913 
-920 VQISK
+920 QQ
-925 SENWKGRGY
+925 SEPRT
-934 DSYVF
+934 
-939 AAPVDYKEK
+939 E
-948 RVYVTAIVTR
+948 T
-958 GADNRYYL
+958 
-966 HEAVDSEGNLLYGHE
+966 
-981 ESPALPSDRSAE
+981 
-993 GQNTVANAGLSDSAK
+993 
-1008 GSDHELTNSQPLQI
+1008 
-1022 TPEATIPYSTDT
+1022 
-1034 DSIAQTAADSQVFP
+1034 P

-1106 KSQSLANAF
+1106 KSQSLTNAF

-1124 GTLAEKRKQ
+1124 GTLAEKRRQ
-1133 LKAMQTFATEK
+1133 MKAMQTYAAEK

-1153 MTALKTA
+1153 IAALKTA

-1182 AAGVA
+1182 DAGVA

-1219 GDAFDFSGNAVI
+1219 GDAFDFMDNAVI

-1265 SAEEGATA
+1265 SAEKGATA
-1273 RRLSQ
+1273 KRLSQ

-1326 KGLYKKLR
+1326 KGLYDKLR

-1342 GEGATAEDLRA
+1342 GEGVTAEDLRA

-1366 DEKVDREIVA
+1366 DAKVDREIVA

-1405 LDTLRGLVEKVK
+1405 LDTLRGLIEKVK
-1417 AALHIGDAD
+1417 AALHIGNAD

-1611 DASAKKAPTWFT
+1611 DASAKKAPTLIT

-1635 IIDADTTVSQNNSG
+1635 IIDADTTVSQKNSG

-1655 QNSKNDAGIDGFSV
+1655 QNSKNDADIDGFSV

-1769 FYPGLNRITLDPQ
+1769 FYPGLNRIALDPR
-1782 LNRAEKRAALI
+1782 LSRAEKRTALI

-1799 IQVIEGFAAGS
+1799 IQLIEGFTAGAT
-1810 STDYWQDAFVT
+1810 TDYWRGRLKTDEERRLEMRLRDFYIPDNRFWGDMRKLLEETPAAEQDAVQ
-1821 DAEKRTERHL
+1821 AALEKRYGEAPVREYADLYTR
-1831 QELAWKNHQLA
+1831 
-1842 EDMYK
+1842 
-1847 LLRDTPDARRDA
+1847 LRDMRT
-1859 LRATFVQR
+1859 QR
-1867 HGEKAVREFTDTYNH
+1867 EQD
-1882 LLDLQKQR
+1882 
-1890 TMRAERA
+1890 AERA

-1917 AKQRAETRPDIDRTN
+1917 AKQRAETRPDIDRAN

-1938 HPMFTMKARQT
+1938 HPMFTMEARQT
-1949 DSEGIMKLDD
+1949 DENITADDLQAIRSIGRKSINDFTSEDVRATEKWARKFYRELGTKSPFFRAWFGDWRAKDTSPVSVVAASDTQNKTAGKTQNRDTGMTISWSSDLRSETRMHAVKDKASVRAVNDIAAIIENAVYLDTVNSEPSGTKKMPGTAFMHSFYTLYQESGNTYLLKLFVEEAISPKNNEIFDRAYQLKDIEKVASVPNGVLSENGGLTSETNATTYSISDLYALVKQYDKDFKPKTVNPALLNEDGTPKMLYHQTDADFTVFNTSHQRAGKLDTD
-1959 ANIDKTKEKMT
+1959 TPTGMFFKPTDQDIGISG
-1970 WLEANDLLEKQQ
+1970 EKQMAVY
-1982 GLSYR
+1982 LNAR
-1987 FYASDDPMSR
+1987 NMLKLK
-1997 AGYAMFADDHE
+1997 
-2008 QNGSAYGGDKPRAFS
+2008 N
-2023 VREDDLTPVWELSEK
+2023 RE
-2038 IAEARHETDEHTPW
+2038 ETHRYWMKNVPQ
-2052 ILEDYAELSDEDF
+2052 YAELQEQYDSVDKEYNAQYEKAEAEGDVWYEQHYDELVSGQISDAEAMRIMD
-2065 ADMFNPSDIV
+2065 APLDKILAEWKSKTEPIAVKQKEIITAYMQQSQYDGLHLLYDGSRNGV
-2075 DSAYAWDNEELTEWF
+2075 DVETY
-2090 YNHVAEPNKIGGV
+2090 
-2103 KTSDGAI
+2103 I
-2110 VFDKDLI
+2110 VFS
-2117 RRNIPAEIAYTQ
+2117 PTQ
-2129 ASSNEEFL
+2129 
-2137 AKYGDD
+2137 
-2143 TEADPDIRFSAAYEN
+2143 
-2158 AEANN
+2158 
-2163 DILAL
+2163 
-2168 VNKIKSG
+2168 IKSAT
-2175 EFKDNDR
+2175 DNVGTFDR
-2182 ANLGIVTD
+2182 
-2190 ELAARIAAITHID
+2190 E
-2203 VAGYKVVIEARML
+2203 
-2216 KHILKDH
+2216 
-2223 GAEGY
+2223 
-2228 ANRSMQKDADI
+2228 
-2239 AKMQYALSD
+2239 
-2248 PDDMS
+2248 
-2253 YSGKTT
+2253 
-2259 AYSYMKE
+2259 
-2266 GYNRTAPTI
+2266 
-2275 LYEKS
+2275 
-2280 VGDNSYYVVQAVPET
+2280 
-2295 KAKTLYV
+2295 
-2302 VSAFI
+2302 
-2307 GEKGYKNRAGQPADI
+2307 
-2322 ARTGNPD
+2322 NP
-2329 ATPANAADHAP
+2329 
-2340 KKSISNSVE
+2340 
-2349 NVNTL
+2349 
-2354 LKNDAE
+2354 
-2360 TDADIRFSVG
+2360 DIRFSVG
-2370 DGQTDADAEVSG
+2370 DGQTDADAEVSDA
-2382 TDKRFAPVESAIK
+2382 DKRFAPVESAIK
-2395 LLQGGADLWRT
+2395 LLKGGADLWRT

-2428 TAIRELTGLYR
+2428 AAIRELTGLYR

-2479 GLAPEEVKASRRRL
+2479 GLAPDDVKASRRRL

-2501 DTDAARVRQTAANL
+2501 DADAARVRQTAERL

-2520 PTAAEFAEDR
+2520 PTVAEFAEDR

-2560 ADIADVLEKKKVRAE
+2560 ADIADVLEKKKVDAK
-2575 TVTRL
+2575 TITRL

-2758 KVSIEPG
+2758 KMSIEPG

-2810 QRFMQREIDKIRKLK
+2810 QRFMQREIDKIRKLE

-3176 VDMTVTRLILR
+3176 VDMAVTRLILR

-3402 FKGAA
+3402 FKGSA
-3407 AQIPSDLATWV
+3407 AQIPSDLATWM

-3423 VKKTARGVKLI
+3423 IKKTVRGAKLI

-3441 SSGKLMFASDMNVW
+3441 SSGKLMFASDMNMW
-3455 DSIRAVLFGPT
+3455 DSIRAVLFGPM

-3493 AAGGKPEESFNA
+3493 AAGGKPEESFDA

-3536 DDLPLN
+3536 DNLPLN

-3641 LAASYDSEG
+3641 LAASYGREEEKITS
-3650 KVGTADRATAIADSS
+3650 ADRATAIADSS

-3703 YAATHGI
+3703 YAATRGI
-3710 TSDKDRAGN
+3710 TSDKDKAGN

-3732 IDAAVPDAPKKVRR
+3732 IDAAVPDVPKKVRR

>member
-1 MPKYRTYDDVPVKKK
+1 MPKYKTYDDVPVKKK

-30 EDASQPLDG
+30 EDVSQPLDG
-39 DSAANNPIAPALI
+39 DSAANNPIAPTLI

-59 VAAAKELLDN
+59 AAAAKKLMDN

-76 RDGINSYADAVAEIE
+76 RDGINAYADAVAEIE
-91 RQDDAAK
+91 RQDAAAK
-98 AAAVQATM
+98 DAAVQATI

-128 TKVKETRREGNPKY
+128 AKVKETRREGNPKY
-142 NDDYVPG
+142 NDDYVSC
-149 VNYPKFR
+149 VDYLKFR

-175 FNTRFPEAKALVQ
+175 FNARFPEAGELVQ

-223 KKESK
+223 KKEAK

-240 RAATAAKNN
+240 RATKQTVDTEQTRFSSPELRTIDEKIKNAEAELAAAESAQMTVEDAERALREYEDELRANGVSEQYFGEDSHYIELAQAAGN
-249 ANARYDSAAF
+249 AKKSAASQKNAAS
-259 ADLNV
+259 ADL
-264 KISATESDTQKRT
+264 
-277 SEYDMQLE
+277 
-285 KLRAERDSVAK
+285 
-296 QRDALYSG
+296 
-304 AQNHSMDAETEYRFY
+304 Y
-319 ATNQRGYELHLKVKQ
+319 A
-334 LDKQIADTEKKRA
+334 
-347 QAINVGESE
+347 
-356 IYRLRGAQTLATL
+356 LRGAKTLATL
-369 PEASRRAILI
+369 PEASRDAIFQYVACDNTGVI
-379 GAGLGGR
+379 DTRSFSGARIVDL
-386 ASSVS
+386 
-391 HRPTARTFTKFNYQT
+391 QT
-406 GEKEEISREEWN
+406 GKRKYITKDEF
-418 AAKAEY
+418 AKIRDAY
-424 DAALEELKA
+424 DAAIAELKA
-433 AGVSKEDIERMI
+433 AGASQNDIDRMLTAVRY
-445 SSVQYSIDEIAAAKS
+445 SVDRVAAAGDS
-460 SVDTAA
+460 TETAKQSLKYP
-466 FAIQNPG
+466 ITM
-473 ASTLSSAAS
+473 STVS
-482 VITSL
+482 VIMNL
-487 SSGLFAGVGETAR
+487 SSGLFAGVGEAAR
-500 AIGNIG
+500 AAGNIG
-506 RADGYKKPM
+506 RADGYEKPM

-521 YAPTRMTN
+521 YAPVRATN

-566 SVLGNA
+566 SVLGNV

-657 NIAADCIINGDYS
+657 NILADTIINGDYS
-670 GYAEAFNA
+670 VYAKA
-678 YINAGKSE
+678 YQSYLAAGKSE
-686 DEAARLAVWDMIKQ
+686 KEAERLAKQDMIKQ
-700 VSMAAFGGAVQ
+700 VGMAAFGGAVQ

-773 DKRTMSRAE
+773 DKRTMSQAE

-797 YAEEKVRTDA
+797 YNEVKAQTESEEE
-807 PAQATD
+807 Q
-813 SRSAAEVFNDANSTD
+813 
-828 RAGAVSLLRASIPT
+828 AVS
-842 ISGMKSVAS
+842 
-851 ISGLEIPKGGRA
+851 
-863 TERLLAFAEKIGN
+863 AE
-876 AVTRGGF
+876 
-883 GTVLFSKTRLKNSVV
+883 
-898 GHGASESK
+898 
-906 IELFAAV
+906 
-913 PFVISDG
+913 
-920 VQISK
+920 
-925 SENWKGRGY
+925 
-934 DSYVF
+934 
-939 AAPVDYKEK
+939 
-948 RVYVTAIVTR
+948 
-958 GADNRYYL
+958 
-966 HEAVDSEGNLLYGHE
+966 
-981 ESPALPSDRSAE
+981 
-993 GQNTVANAGLSDSAK
+993 
-1008 GSDHELTNSQPLQI
+1008 TN
-1022 TPEATIPYSTDT
+1022 
-1034 DSIAQTAADSQVFP
+1034 TAAQQSEPRTETP

-1058 ISETEFRAAYAA
+1058 ISEAEFRAAYAA

-1187 AYKLRGFAGDA
+1187 AYKLRGFAGDS

-1219 GDAFDFSGNAVI
+1219 GDAFDFPGNAVI

-1265 SAEEGATA
+1265 SAEKGATVK
-1273 RRLSQ
+1273 RLSQ

-1314 TVAHEYTHLLES
+1314 TVAHEYTHLLEG

-1334 DFVFDTLA
+1334 DFVFGTLA

-1366 DEKVDREIVA
+1366 DAQIDREIVA

-1384 TDEQVMREV
+1384 TDEQVMRAV
-1393 VRREGKSFARRL
+1393 VRREGKSFAHRL
-1405 LDTLRGLVEKVK
+1405 LDTLRGLIEKVK
-1417 AALHIGDAD
+1417 AALHIGNAD

-1438 ILAEVIRSEEVAEK
+1438 IIAEVIRSEETSEAADGAISFAFTGTNKSGVREYK
-1452 TAVSFDLEQAAF
+1452 TDFPSDMPQTERERLFKERLA
-1464 EKQLDDWKDGLGKK
+1464 
-1478 YGSYNGTYFNL
+1478 TIFNL
-1489 GTTPSVLV
+1489 GAVELKTDV
-1497 KHGAKQ
+1497 KKIKVQADRFTYQKNKYGDIGESRDKAAKINALYDLADILETSKFKSSNIESSYADSTNDPKNAAHKDVKYWYKFENHIMLDG
-1503 VPVIMYEDCLVKITG
+1503 VPYKVVFNIRDK
-1518 GKHSISLDEIKK
+1518 GKEQYQYLIEFSSEGSLSTKK
-1530 LPEQLNDPILL
+1530 KATASDTAAKEQLRAID
-1541 FKGSVP
+1541 
-1547 DSFVALTEMETKAGH
+1547 
-1562 DVVVAVHINRYL
+1562 NRP
-1574 NRTVVNKIASM
+1574 S
-1585 YSKSTES
+1585 
-1592 GVNRIAQYI
+1592 
-1601 SAQIESGNLV
+1601 
-1611 DASAKKAPTWFT
+1611 
-1623 SRGLQLPKLVQT
+1623 
-1635 IIDADTTVSQNNSG
+1635 DTTVSQKNSG

-1655 QNSKNDAGIDGFSV
+1655 QNSKNDADIDGFSV
-1669 GGVNAK
+1669 GGVETDSEGNTLSEAQQKFFSDSLVTDEDGALLPVYHATDSAEFTVFDKSKLGYNTDGNTSDEGMAATAHVGFWFNTKDLTGEAGSRAEKVYLNLTNPYELTSLDALAEEIKALGEGETPAEMGEAYATDLWLRGYDGIEIQNDEEFGGTSYVAFDENQIKRTTNKNPTKDADIRFSVGGIKAK
-1675 TAEVGRLADAERME
+1675 TADVGRLADAERME

-1698 RRETGWYRG
+1698 RRQTGWYRG

-1721 RFINHREESR
+1721 HFINHREESR

-1749 PELRN
+1749 PELRD

-1759 FGIADGVEAT
+1759 FGISDDVEAA
-1769 FYPGLNRITLDPQ
+1769 FYPGLNRITLDPR
-1782 LNRAEKRAALI
+1782 LSRAEKRAALI

-1799 IQVIEGFAAGS
+1799 IRLIEGFTAGAT
-1810 STDYWQDAFVT
+1810 TDYWRGSLKTAEEKQLELRLRDFDAPDIFFE
-1821 DAEKRTERHL
+1821 A
-1831 QELAWKNHQLA
+1831 
-1842 EDMYK
+1842 DMRK
-1847 LLRDTPDARRDA
+1847 LLEGTPAAERDA
-1859 LRATFVQR
+1859 AQTALEKHYGEAPVREYVDLYNRLRDLRA
-1867 HGEKAVREFTDTYNH
+1867 EREQD
-1882 LLDLQKQR
+1882 
-1890 TMRAERA
+1890 AERA
-1897 YRDTAGE
+1897 YRNTAGE
-1904 IEAADVANRLGLS
+1904 IEASDVANRIGLS
-1917 AKQRAETRPDIDRTN
+1917 EMQRAETRPDIDREE

-1938 HPMFTMKARQT
+1938 HPMFTM
-1949 DSEGIMKLDD
+1949 
-1959 ANIDKTKEKMT
+1959 
-1970 WLEANDLLEKQQ
+1970 
-1982 GLSYR
+1982 
-1987 FYASDDPMSR
+1987 
-1997 AGYAMFADDHE
+1997 
-2008 QNGSAYGGDKPRAFS
+2008 
-2023 VREDDLTPVWELSEK
+2023 
-2038 IAEARHETDEHTPW
+2038 EAR
-2052 ILEDYAELSDEDF
+2052 
-2065 ADMFNPSDIV
+2065 
-2075 DSAYAWDNEELTEWF
+2075 
-2090 YNHVAEPNKIGGV
+2090 
-2103 KTSDGAI
+2103 
-2110 VFDKDLI
+2110 
-2117 RRNIPAEIAYTQ
+2117 
-2129 ASSNEEFL
+2129 
-2137 AKYGDD
+2137 
-2143 TEADPDIRFSAAYEN
+2143 
-2158 AEANN
+2158 
-2163 DILAL
+2163 
-2168 VNKIKSG
+2168 
-2175 EFKDNDR
+2175 
-2182 ANLGIVTD
+2182 
-2190 ELAARIAAITHID
+2190 
-2203 VAGYKVVIEARML
+2203 
-2216 KHILKDH
+2216 
-2223 GAEGY
+2223 
-2228 ANRSMQKDADI
+2228 
-2239 AKMQYALSD
+2239 
-2248 PDDMS
+2248 
-2253 YSGKTT
+2253 
-2259 AYSYMKE
+2259 
-2266 GYNRTAPTI
+2266 
-2275 LYEKS
+2275 
-2280 VGDNSYYVVQAVPET
+2280 
-2295 KAKTLYV
+2295 
-2302 VSAFI
+2302 
-2307 GEKGYKNRAGQPADI
+2307 
-2322 ARTGNPD
+2322 
-2329 ATPANAADHAP
+2329 
-2340 KKSISNSVE
+2340 
-2349 NVNTL
+2349 
-2354 LKNDAE
+2354 
-2360 TDADIRFSVG
+2360 
-2370 DGQTDADAEVSG
+2370 QTDADADTEVSDA
-2382 TDKRFAPVESAIK
+2382 DKRFAPVESAIK
-2395 LLQGGADLWRT
+2395 LLKGGADLWRT

-2428 TAIRELTGLYR
+2428 AAIRELTGLYR

-2448 KAWFDAHV
+2448 KAWLDAHV

-2469 KLGTVDEQLL
+2469 KLGTVDEQMLE
-2479 GLAPEEVKASRRRL
+2479 LAPEEVKASRRRL
-2493 LDSAKLPA
+2493 LDSAKLPNDA
-2501 DTDAARVRQTAANL
+2501 DAVRVRQAAAKL

-2575 TVTRL
+2575 TITRL

-2668 NEREQEELKRYIEN
+2668 NEREQEELKQYIEN
-2682 EYAHAAHPSPAER
+2682 EYANAAHPTTAER

-2850 LLKGKGKN
+2850 LLKGKGKK

-2871 RECYNLYYDAINEFL
+2871 RACYNLYYDAINEFL

-3054 DYTNNIAGKQTSF
+3054 DYTNNIAGKQARA
-3067 DRAFE
+3067 DREMEALF
-3072 YNIGRKTLN
+3072 GRRVLN
-3081 LGKRLNNT
+3081 LGKKLNNIYVSAVISGNISSALKQGVQIPFATIECGRLNM
-3089 YSAAVIVGN
+3089 VR
-3098 LSSAFNQTVQLPFA
+3098 A
-3112 LTECGIRNMTRAFV
+3112 LI

-3131 SDRLNKTAEFD
+3131 NNRLNKAAEFD
-3142 KKSTFLAGKRG
+3142 KKSVFLAGKRG
-3153 VDYASERAWNEK
+3153 VDYASELALREKGRAL
-3165 VTAAGGKFFES
+3165 GGYFFEKT
-3176 VDMTVTRLILR
+3176 DIFVTRLILR
-3187 AKYYQV
+3187 AKFFEV
-3193 TEANPNIGFD
+3193 IHSNPSISFD
-3203 AAVREADRY
+3203 EAVREADRY

-3223 SKPVLFNQKNVITRT
+3223 SKPVLFNAKNVIYRT
-3238 LTAFQLEQLNF
+3238 ATAFQLENLNIV
-3249 AEYVAR
+3249 EYAIH
-3255 DVPAKYRA
+3255 DIPEKYRQ
-3263 YYKAHGTHATVR
+3263 YGKIHGVFR
-3275 KIARE
+3275 MRVKILRD
-3280 LISALINVFVFNR
+3280 LLSALVEVFLWNR
-3293 LAELLYGQTPAA
+3293 LFQMILGQTPIP
-3305 GDALGILVDSLGAG
+3305 GDMIGILADSLGAG
-3319 WNLTGNDFLLTL
+3319 WNLAGNEYLLSL
-3331 ADDLCRTMTGER
+3331 IDDLLDAIAGKRTLGTENRRANGKFNGWEALNQAKSDILDDIPIASNVFSMLGWSDGKLALP
-3343 KLGTRARGDFSVQS
+3343 KLGTPGKVLDDAKNGDFN
-3357 ALGEFGDEVGDDV
+3357 AKK
-3370 PLVNNI
+3370 I
-3376 LAMLGVTNSKLP
+3376 
-3388 LPQVKAVTKAASGD
+3388 
-3402 FKGAA
+3402 KGYLFQDA
-3407 AQIPSDLATWV
+3407 AQWFPGGTQLNKS
-3418 PFGSQ
+3418 
-3423 VKKTARGVKLI
+3423 KRGIELI

-3441 SSGKLMFASDMNVW
+3441 SSGKLMFASDMNLW
-3455 DSIRAVLFGPT
+3455 DCIRAVLFGPT

-3485 TELWQQMR
+3485 TALWQQMR
-3493 AAGGKPEESFNA
+3493 EAGGKPKESFDA

-3513 AAVREDDPD
+3513 KTVKDSYAEKLRIAEDAVSEDLPKEQKREKEQEYSELREEASAA
-3522 APSAEVKAAKVEKI
+3522 SKAAKVEKI
-3536 DDLPLN
+3536 DNLPLN
-3542 GRLKALLLY
+3542 GRLKALILY
-3551 GDVAT
+3551 GDVASE
-3556 TNEKAVMDA
+3556 NEKAVMDA

-3576 VYRFMSGFVLREKVA
+3576 VYRFMSGFVLQEKVA

-3641 LAASYDSEG
+3641 LAASYGREEEKITS
-3650 KVGTADRATAIADSS
+3650 ADRATAITDSS

-3703 YAATHGI
+3703 YAATRGI

-3732 IDAAVPDAPKKVRR
+3732 IDAAAPDAPKKVRR

>member
-1 MPKYRTYDDVPVKKK
+1 MFEKAAETYKKKNDMYSGMFQKAAQAYQAKKREDDVPQPS
-16 YKTYDDV
+16 DDD
-23 KVKTHWE
+23 T
-30 EDASQPLDG
+30 
-39 DSAANNPIAPALI
+39 AANNPAVPI
-52 LAKRDGN
+52 
-59 VAAAKELLDN
+59 N
-69 APYVQAG
+69 A
-76 RDGINSYADAVAEIE
+76 YADAGAEIE
-91 RQDDAAK
+91 RQDAAAK

-128 TKVKETRREGNPKY
+128 AKVKETRREGNPKY
-142 NDDYVPG
+142 NDDYVPD
-149 VNYPKFR
+149 VDYPKFR

-175 FNTRFPEAKALVQ
+175 FNARFPEAGELVQ

-223 KKESK
+223 KKEAK

-240 RAATAAKNN
+240 RAAKQTVGTEQTRFSSPELRTIDEKIKNAEAELAAAESAQMTVEDAERALREYEDELRANGVSEQYFGEDSRYIELAQAAGN
-249 ANARYDSAAF
+249 A
-259 ADLNV
+259 
-264 KISATESDTQKRT
+264 KKSATAQKNT
-277 SEYDMQLE
+277 
-285 KLRAERDSVAK
+285 A
-296 QRDALYSG
+296 DANLY
-304 AQNHSMDAETEYRFY
+304 A
-319 ATNQRGYELHLKVKQ
+319 
-334 LDKQIADTEKKRA
+334 
-347 QAINVGESE
+347 
-356 IYRLRGAQTLATL
+356 LRGAKTLATL
-369 PEASRRAILI
+369 PEEDRAAILS
-379 GAGLGGR
+379 GVRVMRGNSAAGMNT
-386 ASSVS
+386 SI
-391 HRPTARTFTKFNYQT
+391 PQTFDFST
-406 GEKEEISREEWN
+406 GKYRVLTEDEYKQIKADYN
-418 AAKAEY
+418 AAIRRLKESGVS
-424 DAALEELKA
+424 DADIRRMATTLEQSADAMIA
-433 AGVSKEDIERMI
+433 AGGN
-445 SSVQYSIDEIAAAKS
+445 VQ
-460 SVDTAA
+460 TAA
-466 FAIQNPG
+466 FALQYPTLASAISVVSNLASGVTVGG
-473 ASTLSSAAS
+473 A
-482 VITSL
+482 
-487 SSGLFAGVGETAR
+487 E
-500 AIGNIG
+500 IG
-506 RADGYKKPM
+506 RVVGNAFRGEGYKAPM

-521 YAPTRMTN
+521 YAPVRATN

-566 SVLGNA
+566 SVLGNV

-627 VPPAT
+627 LPPAT
-632 LRDVALNIVKS
+632 VRDVAMNVVKS
-643 TVVNASEEGATEIA
+643 TIVNASEEGATEIA
-657 NIAADCIINGDYS
+657 NILADTIINGDYS
-670 GYAEAFNA
+670 VYAKA
-678 YINAGKSE
+678 YQSYLAAGKSE
-686 DEAARLAVWDMIKQ
+686 KEAERLAKQDMIKQ
-700 VSMAAFGGAVQ
+700 VGMAAFGGAVQ

-739 DENGRINAENRN
+739 DENGRINADNRN

-773 DKRTMSRAE
+773 DKRTMSQAE

-797 YAEEKVRTDA
+797 YNEVKGQAENGEKQAVSGETDA
-807 PAQATD
+807 TAQENTPAVVQQ
-813 SRSAAEVFNDANSTD
+813 SEPR
-828 RAGAVSLLRASIPT
+828 
-842 ISGMKSVAS
+842 
-851 ISGLEIPKGGRA
+851 
-863 TERLLAFAEKIGN
+863 TE
-876 AVTRGGF
+876 T
-883 GTVLFSKTRLKNSVV
+883 
-898 GHGASESK
+898 
-906 IELFAAV
+906 
-913 PFVISDG
+913 
-920 VQISK
+920 
-925 SENWKGRGY
+925 
-934 DSYVF
+934 
-939 AAPVDYKEK
+939 
-948 RVYVTAIVTR
+948 
-958 GADNRYYL
+958 
-966 HEAVDSEGNLLYGHE
+966 
-981 ESPALPSDRSAE
+981 
-993 GQNTVANAGLSDSAK
+993 
-1008 GSDHELTNSQPLQI
+1008 
-1022 TPEATIPYSTDT
+1022 
-1034 DSIAQTAADSQVFP
+1034 P

-1106 KSQSLANAF
+1106 KSQSLTNAF
-1115 EALTGEKLT
+1115 ETLTGEKLT

-1133 LKAMQTFATEK
+1133 LKAMQTFAAEK

-1153 MTALKTA
+1153 IAALKTA
-1160 DTREKMRAAVGTAGQ
+1160 DTREKMRNAVGTAGQ

-1182 AAGVA
+1182 DAGVA

-1273 RRLSQ
+1273 KRLSQ
-1278 VLGREILFIDADADF
+1278 VLGREILFIDADEDF

-1314 TVAHEYTHLLES
+1314 TVAHEYTHLLEG
-1326 KGLYKKLR
+1326 KGLYDKLR

-1366 DEKVDREIVA
+1366 DGKVDREIVA

-1417 AALHIGDAD
+1417 AALHIGNAD

-1438 ILAEVIRSEEVAEK
+1438 ILAEVIQSEETSEAADGIAFAFVGKNKNGIRKYETDFPADMPQAERGRLFK
-1452 TAVSFDLEQAAF
+1452 ERLATI
-1464 EKQLDDWKDGLGKK
+1464 
-1478 YGSYNGTYFNL
+1478 FNL
-1489 GTTPSVLV
+1489 GAVELKTDV
-1497 KHGAKQ
+1497 K
-1503 VPVIMYEDCLVKITG
+1503 KIKVQADRITYKKNIYGDVG
-1518 GKHSISLDEIKK
+1518 GIDSISAKV
-1530 LPEQLNDPILL
+1530 N
-1541 FKGSVP
+1541 
-1547 DSFVALTEMETKAGH
+1547 ALY
-1562 DVVVAVHINRYL
+1562 D
-1574 NRTVVNKIASM
+1574 
-1585 YSKSTES
+1585 
-1592 GVNRIAQYI
+1592 
-1601 SAQIESGNLV
+1601 LV
-1611 DASAKKAPTWFT
+1611 DILETSVFKSATMEPSFANENVAAKNLAHKGVKYWYKFENHIILDGVPYKVVFNIRDKGKEQYQYLIEFDKETAQNSNKKRT
-1623 SRGLQLPKLVQT
+1623 SANDTAADGQLRAFMQKSS
-1635 IIDADTTVSQNNSG
+1635 DTTVSQKNSG

-1655 QNSKNDAGIDGFSV
+1655 QNSKNDADIDGFSV
-1669 GGVNAK
+1669 GGVNAT
-1675 TAEVGRLADAERME
+1675 TADVGRLADAERME

-1721 RFINHREESR
+1721 HFINHREESR

-1749 PELRN
+1749 PELRD

-1759 FGIADGVEAT
+1759 FGISDDVEAA
-1769 FYPGLNRITLDPQ
+1769 FYPGLNRITLDPR
-1782 LNRAEKRAALI
+1782 LSRAEKRAALI

-1799 IQVIEGFAAGS
+1799 IQLIEGFSVGAT
-1810 STDYWQDAFVT
+1810 TDYWRGSLKT
-1821 DAEKRTERHL
+1821 AEEKQL
-1831 QELAWKNHQLA
+1831 ELRLRDFAA
-1842 EDMYK
+1842 PDIFFEADMRK
-1847 LLRDTPDARRDA
+1847 LLEGTPTAERDA
-1859 LRATFVQR
+1859 AQMALEK
-1867 HGEKAVREFTDTYNH
+1867 HYGEAPVREYVDLYNR
-1882 LLDLQKQR
+1882 LRD
-1890 TMRAERA
+1890 MRAEREQDAERA
-1897 YRDTAGE
+1897 YRNTAGE
-1904 IEAADVANRLGLS
+1904 IEAVDVANRLGLS
-1917 AKQRAETRPDIDRTN
+1917 ERQRAETRPDIDRTN
-1932 VRFSNE
+1932 VRFSQSAGWHHAEYDPETAGIKEQLE
-1938 HPMFTMKARQT
+1938 HSAETLNAMRTVASVEVPQSFTSKSEAAKWAIETLKRTGYQVDRQGYGVIRFNAKDINRGANYADTSAEKAALAALPAVLKKGIEIGGHANHKAR
-1949 DSEGIMKLDD
+1949 
-1959 ANIDKTKEKMT
+1959 
-1970 WLEANDLLEKQQ
+1970 EKQTVTFAAPVELN
-1982 GLSYR
+1982 GIRGNMAVVVNKRGDHY
-1987 FYASDDPMSR
+1987 YAHRIVLPD
-1997 AGYAMFADDHE
+1997 G
-2008 QNGSAYGGDKPRAFS
+2008 KAF
-2023 VREDDLTPVWELSEK
+2023 VFSEK
-2038 IAEARHETDEHTPW
+2038 NNATREPSRGVTVSGSLAETT
-2052 ILEDYAELSDEDF
+2052 S
-2065 ADMFNPSDIV
+2065 
-2075 DSAYAWDNEELTEWF
+2075 
-2090 YNHVAEPNKIGGV
+2090 VA
-2103 KTSDGAI
+2103 S
-2110 VFDKDLI
+2110 
-2117 RRNIPAEIAYTQ
+2117 
-2129 ASSNEEFL
+2129 
-2137 AKYGDD
+2137 
-2143 TEADPDIRFSAAYEN
+2143 
-2158 AEANN
+2158 
-2163 DILAL
+2163 
-2168 VNKIKSG
+2168 
-2175 EFKDNDR
+2175 
-2182 ANLGIVTD
+2182 
-2190 ELAARIAAITHID
+2190 
-2203 VAGYKVVIEARML
+2203 
-2216 KHILKDH
+2216 
-2223 GAEGY
+2223 
-2228 ANRSMQKDADI
+2228 
-2239 AKMQYALSD
+2239 
-2248 PDDMS
+2248 
-2253 YSGKTT
+2253 
-2259 AYSYMKE
+2259 
-2266 GYNRTAPTI
+2266 
-2275 LYEKS
+2275 
-2280 VGDNSYYVVQAVPET
+2280 
-2295 KAKTLYV
+2295 
-2302 VSAFI
+2302 
-2307 GEKGYKNRAGQPADI
+2307 KN
-2322 ARTGNPD
+2322 
-2329 ATPANAADHAP
+2329 
-2340 KKSISNSVE
+2340 SISNSAE
-2349 NVNTL
+2349 NVNTI
-2354 LKNDAE
+2354 LKKDAE

-2370 DGQTDADAEVSG
+2370 GEQTDADADTEVSD

-2395 LLQGGADLWRT
+2395 LLKGGADLWRT

-2428 TAIRELTGLYR
+2428 AAIRELTGLYR

-2448 KAWFDAHV
+2448 KAWLDAHV

-2501 DTDAARVRQTAANL
+2501 DADAARVRQTAANL

-2560 ADIADVLEKKKVRAE
+2560 ADIADVLEKKKVDAE
-2575 TVTRL
+2575 TIARL

-2682 EYAHAAHPSPAER
+2682 EYASDAHPTTAER

-2796 ETIFEKVVENEAER
+2796 ETIFEKVVDNEAER
-2810 QRFMQREIDKIRKLK
+2810 YRFMQREIDKIRKLK
-2825 LTKLESQAVQMLA
+2825 LTKLESAAVQMLA

-2850 LLKGKGKN
+2850 LLKGKGKKLN
-2858 LDVEKCRAAVTVF
+2858 IEKCRAAVTVF
-2871 RECYNLYYDAINEFL
+2871 RGCYNLYYDAINEFL

-2989 LRTLAGALRERYA
+2989 LRTLASALRERYA

-3054 DYTNNIAGKQTSF
+3054 DYTNNIAGKQSRA
-3067 DRAFE
+3067 DREMEALF
-3072 YNIGRKTLN
+3072 GRRVLN
-3081 LGKRLNNT
+3081 LGKKLNNIYVSAVISGNISSALKQGVQIPFATIECGRLNM
-3089 YSAAVIVGN
+3089 VR
-3098 LSSAFNQTVQLPFA
+3098 A
-3112 LTECGIRNMTRAFV
+3112 LI

-3131 SDRLNKTAEFD
+3131 NNRLNKAAEFD
-3142 KKSTFLAGKRG
+3142 KKSVFLAGKRG
-3153 VDYASERAWNEK
+3153 VDYASELALREKGRAL
-3165 VTAAGGKFFES
+3165 GGYFFEKT
-3176 VDMTVTRLILR
+3176 DIFVTRLILR
-3187 AKYYQV
+3187 AKFFEV
-3193 TEANPNIGFD
+3193 IHSNPSISFD
-3203 AAVREADRY
+3203 EAVREADRY

-3223 SKPVLFNQKNVITRT
+3223 SKPVLFNAKNVIYRT
-3238 LTAFQLEQLNF
+3238 ATVFQLENLNIV
-3249 AEYVAR
+3249 EYAIH
-3255 DVPAKYRA
+3255 DIPEKYRQ
-3263 YYKAHGTHATVR
+3263 YGKIHGVFR
-3275 KIARE
+3275 MRVKILRD
-3280 LISALINVFVFNR
+3280 LLSALVEVFLWNR
-3293 LAELLYGQTPAA
+3293 LSQMILGQTPVP
-3305 GDALGILVDSLGAG
+3305 GDMIGILADSLGAG
-3319 WNLTGNDFLLTL
+3319 WNLTGNEYLLSL
-3331 ADDLCRTMTGER
+3331 IDDLLDAIAGKRTLGTEDRRANGKFNGWEALNQAKSDILDDIPIASNVSSMLGWSDGKLALP
-3343 KLGTRARGDFSVQS
+3343 KLGTPGKVLDDAKNGDFN
-3357 ALGEFGDEVGDDV
+3357 AKK
-3370 PLVNNI
+3370 I
-3376 LAMLGVTNSKLP
+3376 
-3388 LPQVKAVTKAASGD
+3388 
-3402 FKGAA
+3402 KGYLFQDA
-3407 AQIPSDLATWV
+3407 AQWFPGGTQLNKS
-3418 PFGSQ
+3418 
-3423 VKKTARGVKLI
+3423 KRGIELI

-3441 SSGKLMFASDMNVW
+3441 SSGKLMFASDMNLW
-3455 DSIRAVLFGPT
+3455 DCIRAVLFGPT

-3485 TELWQQMR
+3485 TALWQQMR
-3493 AAGGKPEESFNA
+3493 EAGGKPKESFDA

-3513 AAVREDDPD
+3513 KTVKDSYAEKLRIAEDAVSEDLPKEQKREKEQEYSELREEASAA
-3522 APSAEVKAAKVEKI
+3522 SKAAKVEKI
-3536 DDLPLN
+3536 DNLPLN
-3542 GRLKALLLY
+3542 GRLKALILY
-3551 GDVAT
+3551 GDVASE
-3556 TNEKAVMDA
+3556 NEKAVMDA

-3576 VYRFMSGFVLREKVA
+3576 VYRFMSGFVLQEKVA

-3641 LAASYDSEG
+3641 LAASYGREEEKITS
-3650 KVGTADRATAIADSS
+3650 ADRATAITDSS

-3703 YAATHGI
+3703 YAATRGI

-3732 IDAAVPDAPKKVRR
+3732 IDAAAPDAPKKVRR

>member
-1 MPKYRTYDDVPVKKK
+1 MPKYKTYDDVPVKKK

-59 VAAAKELLDN
+59 DTAAKELLDN

-91 RQDDAAK
+91 RQDAAAK
-98 AAAVQATM
+98 TAAVQATM
-106 QPMGYGGLSKAL
+106 QPMGYGGFSKAL

-142 NDDYVPG
+142 NEDYVSG
-149 VNYPKFR
+149 VDYPKFR
-156 PYDDVEKELADV
+156 PYTDAEKELADV

-175 FNTRFPEAKALVQ
+175 FNARFPEAEALAQ
-188 RSIGG
+188 RAIGG

-223 KKESK
+223 KQEAK

-240 RAATAAKNN
+240 REAAQTADAEQTRFSSPELRTIDEKIKNAEAELAAAETAQTTAEDAERALREYEDTLRANGVSEQYFGEDSRYIELAQAASDAKK
-249 ANARYDSAAF
+249 SAASQKNAAG
-259 ADLNV
+259 ADL
-264 KISATESDTQKRT
+264 
-277 SEYDMQLE
+277 
-285 KLRAERDSVAK
+285 
-296 QRDALYSG
+296 
-304 AQNHSMDAETEYRFY
+304 Y
-319 ATNQRGYELHLKVKQ
+319 A
-334 LDKQIADTEKKRA
+334 
-347 QAINVGESE
+347 
-356 IYRLRGAQTLATL
+356 LRGAKTLATL
-369 PEASRRAILI
+369 PEASRDAIFQYVACDNTGVI
-379 GAGLGGR
+379 DTRSFSGARIVDL
-386 ASSVS
+386 
-391 HRPTARTFTKFNYQT
+391 QT
-406 GEKEEISREEWN
+406 GKRKYITKDEFVKIRD
-418 AAKAEY
+418 AY
-424 DAALEELKA
+424 DAAIAELKA
-433 AGVSKEDIERMI
+433 AGASQNDIDRMLTAVRY
-445 SSVQYSIDEIAAAKS
+445 SVDRVAAAGDS
-460 SVDTAA
+460 SETAKQSLKYP
-466 FAIQNPG
+466 ITM
-473 ASTLSSAAS
+473 STVS
-482 VITSL
+482 VITNL
-487 SSGLFAGVGETAR
+487 SSGLFAGVGEAAR
-500 AIGNIG
+500 AAGNIG
-506 RADGYKKPM
+506 RADGYEKPM
-515 NINGAA
+515 NISGAA
-521 YAPTRMTN
+521 YAPVRATN
-529 DIRGTIAERIEEGNG
+529 NIRGTIAERIEEGNG
-544 FGGKVGSFAYQ
+544 FGGVIGSDAYQ
-555 TLMST
+555 LAMST
-560 ADSVVA
+560 VDSVA
-566 SVLGNA
+566 SSFFGNW
-572 GGAAAIGGSAF
+572 GSAAALGGSAM

-588 DAKESGVSDEQALM
+588 DAKEKGVSDGQALE
-602 TGICAGIFETLF
+602 TGIYAGIFEILF

-627 VPPAT
+627 MQAAT
-632 LRDVALNIVKS
+632 VRDWVMNILKALF
-643 TVVNASEEGATEIA
+643 VNGSEEGLTETA
-657 NIAADCIINGDYS
+657 NIMADYYINGDYS
-670 GYAEAFNA
+670 DVMQTYKSYLSNTGNEEEAERLTKRSTA
-678 YINAGKSE
+678 IRIGK
-686 DEAARLAVWDMIKQ
+686 AAA
-700 VSMAAFGGAVQ
+700 GGAAQ
-711 GFFMG
+711 GVLMG
-716 GIGTTWGYFGNRDAN
+716 FIGSGLGYFSNRDAN

-913 PFVISDG
+913 PSVISDG

-981 ESPALPSDRSAE
+981 ENPALPSDRSAE

-1070 RVAREAAAERAKTQA
+1070 RVAREAAVERAKTQA

-1106 KSQSLANAF
+1106 KSQSLTNAF
-1115 EALTGEKLT
+1115 ETLTDEKLT

-1133 LKAMQTFATEK
+1133 LKAMQTFAAEK
-1144 LRDARADAR
+1144 LRAARADAR
-1153 MTALKTA
+1153 IAALKTA

-1182 AAGVA
+1182 DAGVA

-1219 GDAFDFSGNAVI
+1219 GDAFDFLDNAAI

-1273 RRLSQ
+1273 KRLSQ
-1278 VLGREILFIDADADF
+1278 VLGREILFIDADEDF

-1307 SERSVLA
+1307 SDRSVLA
-1314 TVAHEYTHLLES
+1314 TVAHEYTHLLEG
-1326 KGLYKKLR
+1326 KGLYDKLR

-1342 GEGATAEDLRA
+1342 GEGATAEELRA

-1366 DEKVDREIVA
+1366 DGKVDREIVA

-1405 LDTLRGLVEKVK
+1405 LDTLRGLIEKVK
-1417 AALHIGDAD
+1417 AALHIGNAD

-1452 TAVSFDLEQAAF
+1452 TAVGVSGGMQLLIARSDKNIPVLVIDTDIAKNMTGQADLIREVKDSISKIPYVAISKQRIYFTSDTKREATFSKYSKWLKSKAADVF
-1464 EKQLDDWKDGLGKK
+1464 IDKMRAVYNLDELVLATTDYVNEGLKHPRKDNIVDFARGRVLMDILGKQ
-1478 YGSYNGTYFNL
+1478 YTADVVVGFT
-1489 GTTPSVLV
+1489 
-1497 KHGAKQ
+1497 
-1503 VPVIMYEDCLVKITG
+1503 D
-1518 GKHSISLDEIKK
+1518 
-1530 LPEQLNDPILL
+1530 
-1541 FKGSVP
+1541 KGICE
-1547 DSFVALTEMETKAGH
+1547 LH
-1562 DVVVAVHINRYL
+1562 DVVNINPTQFGYKKTNDAL
-1574 NRTVVNKIASM
+1574 STISSEDEHLQKRTSFVN
-1585 YSKSTES
+1585 
-1592 GVNRIAQYI
+1592 
-1601 SAQIESGNLV
+1601 
-1611 DASAKKAPTWFT
+1611 
-1623 SRGLQLPKLVQT
+1623 
-1635 IIDADTTVSQNNSG
+1635 TTVSQNNSG
-1649 VNSKYT
+1649 VNSKYM
-1655 QNSKNDAGIDGFSV
+1655 QNSKIDAGIGGFSI

-1675 TAEVGRLADAERME
+1675 TADVGRLVDAERME
-1689 QGGADSETV
+1689 KAGTDSETV

-1721 RFINHREESR
+1721 HFINHREDSR
-1731 RTWKLDELIRH
+1731 HTWKLDELIRH

-1749 PELRN
+1749 PELRD

-1759 FGIADGVEAT
+1759 FGISDDVEAA
-1769 FYPGLNRITLDPQ
+1769 FYPGLNRITLDPR
-1782 LNRAEKRAALI
+1782 LSRAEKRTALI

-1799 IQVIEGFAAGS
+1799 IQVIEGFTAGAT
-1810 STDYWQDAFVT
+1810 TDYWRGSLKT
-1821 DAEKRTERHL
+1821 AEEKQL
-1831 QELAWKNHQLA
+1831 ELRLRDFAA
-1842 EDMYK
+1842 PDIFFEADMRK
-1847 LLRDTPDARRDA
+1847 LLEGTPTAERDA
-1859 LRATFVQR
+1859 AQTALEKHYGETPVREYVDLYNRLRDLRA
-1867 HGEKAVREFTDTYNH
+1867 EREQN
-1882 LLDLQKQR
+1882 
-1890 TMRAERA
+1890 AERA

-1917 AKQRAETRPDIDRTN
+1917 AKQRTETRPDIDREE
-1932 VRFSNE
+1932 VRFSKSAVWSHAEYDPETAGIKEQLE
-1938 HPMFTMKARQT
+1938 HSAETLNAMRTVASVEVPQSFTSKSEAAKWAIETLKRTGYQVDRQGYGVIHFNAKDINRGANYADTSAEKAALAALPAVLKKGIEIGGHANHKAR
-1949 DSEGIMKLDD
+1949 
-1959 ANIDKTKEKMT
+1959 
-1970 WLEANDLLEKQQ
+1970 EKQTVTFAAPVELN
-1982 GLSYR
+1982 GIRGNMAVVVNKRGDHY
-1987 FYASDDPMSR
+1987 YAHRIVLPD
-1997 AGYAMFADDHE
+1997 G
-2008 QNGSAYGGDKPRAFS
+2008 KAF
-2023 VREDDLTPVWELSEK
+2023 VFSEK
-2038 IAEARHETDEHTPW
+2038 NNATREPSRGVTVSGSLAETT
-2052 ILEDYAELSDEDF
+2052 S
-2065 ADMFNPSDIV
+2065 
-2075 DSAYAWDNEELTEWF
+2075 
-2090 YNHVAEPNKIGGV
+2090 VA
-2103 KTSDGAI
+2103 S
-2110 VFDKDLI
+2110 
-2117 RRNIPAEIAYTQ
+2117 
-2129 ASSNEEFL
+2129 
-2137 AKYGDD
+2137 
-2143 TEADPDIRFSAAYEN
+2143 
-2158 AEANN
+2158 
-2163 DILAL
+2163 
-2168 VNKIKSG
+2168 
-2175 EFKDNDR
+2175 
-2182 ANLGIVTD
+2182 
-2190 ELAARIAAITHID
+2190 
-2203 VAGYKVVIEARML
+2203 
-2216 KHILKDH
+2216 
-2223 GAEGY
+2223 
-2228 ANRSMQKDADI
+2228 
-2239 AKMQYALSD
+2239 
-2248 PDDMS
+2248 
-2253 YSGKTT
+2253 
-2259 AYSYMKE
+2259 
-2266 GYNRTAPTI
+2266 
-2275 LYEKS
+2275 
-2280 VGDNSYYVVQAVPET
+2280 
-2295 KAKTLYV
+2295 
-2302 VSAFI
+2302 
-2307 GEKGYKNRAGQPADI
+2307 KN
-2322 ARTGNPD
+2322 
-2329 ATPANAADHAP
+2329 
-2340 KKSISNSVE
+2340 SISNSAE

-2354 LKNDAE
+2354 LKNNAE

-2370 DGQTDADAEVSG
+2370 DGQTDADAEVSDA
-2382 TDKRFAPVESAIK
+2382 DKRFAPVESAIK
-2395 LLQGGADLWRT
+2395 LLKGGADLWRT
-2406 LRETGASPREIALR
+2406 LRETGTQPNQIALR

-2456 PDIADTRELRAGY
+2456 PDIADTRALRAGY
-2469 KLGTVDEQLL
+2469 KLGAVDEQML

-2501 DTDAARVRQTAANL
+2501 DADAARVRQTAANL

-2560 ADIADVLEKKKVRAE
+2560 TDIADALEKKKVRAE
-2575 TVTRL
+2575 TITRL

-2632 QYGHKETYAL
+2632 QYGHRETYAL
-2642 DKLGVQIQNPIVDI
+2642 SKLGVQIQNPIVDI
-2656 AKYGTKPSELIA
+2656 SKYGTKPSELIA

-2758 KVSIEPG
+2758 KMSIEPG

-2790 VGRYLN
+2790 IGRYLN
-2796 ETIFEKVVENEAER
+2796 ETIFEKVVDNEAER
-2810 QRFMQREIDKIRKLK
+2810 YRFMQREIDKIRKLK
-2825 LTKLESQAVQMLA
+2825 LKKLESQAVQMLA

-2850 LLKGKGKN
+2850 LLKGKGKKLN
-2858 LDVEKCRAAVTVF
+2858 VEKCRAAVTVF

-2989 LRTLAGALRERYA
+2989 LRTLAGVLRERYA
-3002 SGAVSKNIAEL
+3002 SGAVSKNIAAL

-3142 KKSTFLAGKRG
+3142 KKSAFLAGKRG

-3176 VDMTVTRLILR
+3176 VDMAVTRLILR

-3193 TEANPNIGFD
+3193 TEANPNISFD
-3203 AAVREADRY
+3203 EAVREADRY

-3223 SKPVLFNQKNVITRT
+3223 SKPVLFNAKNVIART

-3280 LISALINVFVFNR
+3280 LLSALINVFVFNR

-3343 KLGTRARGDFSVQS
+3343 KLGTRARGDFSAQN

-3455 DSIRAVLFGPT
+3455 DCIRAVLFGPT

-3493 AAGGKPEESFNA
+3493 AAGGKPKESFDA

-3513 AAVREDDPD
+3513 KAVREADPD

-3576 VYRFMSGFVLREKVA
+3576 VYRFMSGFVLQEKVA
-3591 DKREYLKHDLIL
+3591 DKREYLKHDLLL

-3641 LAASYDSEG
+3641 LAASYGREEEKITS
-3650 KVGTADRATAIADSS
+3650 ADRATAIADSS

-3703 YAATHGI
+3703 YAATRGI

-3719 TVALSKARKMKKA
+3719 TVALSKARKMKKV

>member
-1 MPKYRTYDDVPVKKK
+1 MFEKAAETYKKK
-16 YKTYDDV
+16 NEAYSGMFQKAAQTYQARN
-23 KVKTHWE
+23 WE

-98 AAAVQATM
+98 TAAVQATM
-106 QPMGYGGLSKAL
+106 QPMGYGGFSKAL

-142 NDDYVPG
+142 NDDYVSG
-149 VNYPKFR
+149 VDYPKFR

-168 QARRDTD
+168 QARRDSD
-175 FNTRFPEAKALVQ
+175 FNTRFPEAEALVQ

-223 KKESK
+223 KKEAK

-240 RAATAAKNN
+240 RTAKQTVDTEQTRFSSPELRTIDEKIKNAEAELAAAETAQTTAEDAERALREYEDTLRANGVSEQYFGEDSRYIELAQAASDAKK
-249 ANARYDSAAF
+249 SAASQKNA
-259 ADLNV
+259 ADAN
-264 KISATESDTQKRT
+264 
-277 SEYDMQLE
+277 
-285 KLRAERDSVAK
+285 
-296 QRDALYSG
+296 LY
-304 AQNHSMDAETEYRFY
+304 A
-319 ATNQRGYELHLKVKQ
+319 
-334 LDKQIADTEKKRA
+334 
-347 QAINVGESE
+347 
-356 IYRLRGAQTLATL
+356 LRGAKTLASVS
-369 PEASRRAILI
+369 EEDRAAILS
-379 GAGLGGR
+379 GVRVMRGNSAAGMNT
-386 ASSVS
+386 SI
-391 HRPTARTFTKFNYQT
+391 PQTFDFST
-406 GEKEEISREEWN
+406 GKYRVLTENEYKQIKADYN
-418 AAKAEY
+418 AAIRRLKESGVS
-424 DAALEELKA
+424 DADIRRMTTTLEQSADAMIA
-433 AGVSKEDIERMI
+433 AGGN
-445 SSVQYSIDEIAAAKS
+445 VQ
-460 SVDTAA
+460 TAA
-466 FAIQNPG
+466 FALQYPTLASAISVVSNLASGVTVGG
-473 ASTLSSAAS
+473 A
-482 VITSL
+482 
-487 SSGLFAGVGETAR
+487 E
-500 AIGNIG
+500 IG
-506 RADGYKKPM
+506 RVVGNAFRGEGYKAPM

-521 YAPTRMTN
+521 YAPVRATN

-566 SVLGNA
+566 SVLGNV

-627 VPPAT
+627 VPPAR

-657 NIAADCIINGDYS
+657 NILADTIINGDYS
-670 GYAEAFNA
+670 GYAKA
-678 YINAGKSE
+678 YKSYLAAGKSE
-686 DEAARLAVWDMIKQ
+686 KEAERLAKQDMIKQ
-700 VSMAAFGGAVQ
+700 VGMAAFGGAVQ

-716 GIGTTWGYFGNRDAN
+716 GIGTAWGYFGNRDAN

-773 DKRTMSRAE
+773 DKRTMSQAE

-787 RMLVAETQGN
+787 RMLVAQTQGN
-797 YAEEKVRTDA
+797 YNEVKGQAENGEEQAVSPETDA
-807 PAQATD
+807 TAQENTPAVVQQ
-813 SRSAAEVFNDANSTD
+813 SEPR
-828 RAGAVSLLRASIPT
+828 
-842 ISGMKSVAS
+842 
-851 ISGLEIPKGGRA
+851 
-863 TERLLAFAEKIGN
+863 TE
-876 AVTRGGF
+876 T
-883 GTVLFSKTRLKNSVV
+883 
-898 GHGASESK
+898 
-906 IELFAAV
+906 
-913 PFVISDG
+913 
-920 VQISK
+920 
-925 SENWKGRGY
+925 
-934 DSYVF
+934 
-939 AAPVDYKEK
+939 
-948 RVYVTAIVTR
+948 
-958 GADNRYYL
+958 
-966 HEAVDSEGNLLYGHE
+966 
-981 ESPALPSDRSAE
+981 
-993 GQNTVANAGLSDSAK
+993 
-1008 GSDHELTNSQPLQI
+1008 
-1022 TPEATIPYSTDT
+1022 
-1034 DSIAQTAADSQVFP
+1034 P

-1124 GTLAEKRKQ
+1124 GTLAEKRKH
-1133 LKAMQTFATEK
+1133 LKAMQTFAAEK

-1153 MTALKTA
+1153 MAALKTA

-1182 AAGVA
+1182 DAGVA

-1213 YRQGYQ
+1213 YRQGYR

-1231 GEADARRIFEAG
+1231 GEADARRIFDAG
-1243 RRDAKA
+1243 RRDAEA

-1265 SAEEGATA
+1265 SAEKGATA
-1273 RRLSQ
+1273 KRLSQ

-1307 SERSVLA
+1307 SDRSVLA

-1334 DFVFDTLA
+1334 DFVFDTLT

-1353 AKRAE
+1353 SKRAE

-1366 DEKVDREIVA
+1366 DAQIDREIVA

-1405 LDTLRGLVEKVK
+1405 LDTLRGLIEKVK
-1417 AALHIGDAD
+1417 AALHIGNAD

-1438 ILAEVIRSEEVAEK
+1438 ILAEVIRSEETSEAADGIAFAFVGKNKNGIRKYETDFPADMPQAERERLFK
-1452 TAVSFDLEQAAF
+1452 ERLATI
-1464 EKQLDDWKDGLGKK
+1464 
-1478 YGSYNGTYFNL
+1478 FNL
-1489 GTTPSVLV
+1489 GAVELKTDV
-1497 KHGAKQ
+1497 K
-1503 VPVIMYEDCLVKITG
+1503 KIKVQADRITYKKNIYG
-1518 GKHSISLDEIKK
+1518 DVGSIDSISAKV
-1530 LPEQLNDPILL
+1530 N
-1541 FKGSVP
+1541 
-1547 DSFVALTEMETKAGH
+1547 ALY
-1562 DVVVAVHINRYL
+1562 D
-1574 NRTVVNKIASM
+1574 
-1585 YSKSTES
+1585 
-1592 GVNRIAQYI
+1592 
-1601 SAQIESGNLV
+1601 LV
-1611 DASAKKAPTWFT
+1611 DILETSVFKSAAMEPSFANENVAAKNLAHKGVKYWYKFENHIILNGVPYKVVFNIRDKGKEQYQYLIEFDEETAQNSNKKRT
-1623 SRGLQLPKLVQT
+1623 SANDTAADGQLRAFMQKFS
-1635 IIDADTTVSQNNSG
+1635 DTTVSQNNSG

-1655 QNSKNDAGIDGFSV
+1655 QNSKKDADIDGFSV

-1759 FGIADGVEAT
+1759 FAFEDGINGV
-1769 FYPGLNRITLDPQ
+1769 FSPGLNRIMLNPNLD
-1782 LNRAEKRAALI
+1782 RAGKRAALI

-1821 DAEKRTERHL
+1821 DEEKRTERHL
-1831 QELAWKNHQLA
+1831 LELSRKNRLLE
-1842 EDMYK
+1842 EDMYR
-1847 LLRDTPDARRDA
+1847 LLEDTSDARRDA
-1859 LRATFVQR
+1859 LRATLVKR

-1882 LLDLQKQR
+1882 LLNLQKQR
-1890 TMRAERA
+1890 EMRAEQA
-1897 YRDTAGE
+1897 YRNTAGE
-1904 IEAADVANRLGLS
+1904 IEAANVASRLGLS

-1938 HPMFTMKARQT
+1938 HPMFTMEARQT
-1949 DSEGIMKLDD
+1949 DENITVDDLQAIRAIGRKSVNAFTSDDVRATEKWARKFYRELGTKSPFFRAWFGDWRAKDTSPVSVVAASDTQNKTAGKTQNRDTGMTISWSSDLRGETRMHAVKDKASVRAVNDIAAVIANAVYLDTVNSEPTGTKKMPGTAFMHSFYTLYQESGSTYLLKLFVEEAISPKNNEIFDRAYQLKDIEKVASVPNGVLSENGGLTSETNATTYSISDLYALVKRYDKDFKPKAVNPALLNEDGTPKVVYHGTNSEAFTVFDSDKSGRGTKKNVLGDGYYFAAEKESATHYGEHVMPVYLDMKNPYKVYAREGGMRAQMAEDFNMD
-1959 ANIDKTKEKMT
+1959 ANAISRGDIQSI
-1970 WLEANDLLEKQQ
+1970 LQANGYDGVLLYSSK
-1982 GLSYR
+1982 
-1987 FYASDDPMSR
+1987 YA
-1997 AGYAMFADDHE
+1997 AD
-2008 QNGSAYGGDKPRAFS
+2008 GDFS
-2023 VREDDLTPVWELSEK
+2023 TAV
-2038 IAEARHETDEHTPW
+2038 
-2052 ILEDYAELSDEDF
+2052 
-2065 ADMFNPSDIV
+2065 
-2075 DSAYAWDNEELTEWF
+2075 
-2090 YNHVAEPNKIGGV
+2090 
-2103 KTSDGAI
+2103 
-2110 VFDKDLI
+2110 VFD
-2117 RRNIPAEIAYTQ
+2117 NTQ
-2129 ASSNEEFL
+2129 
-2137 AKYGDD
+2137 
-2143 TEADPDIRFSAAYEN
+2143 
-2158 AEANN
+2158 
-2163 DILAL
+2163 
-2168 VNKIKSG
+2168 IKSAT
-2175 EFKDNDR
+2175 DNIGTFDR
-2182 ANLGIVTD
+2182 
-2190 ELAARIAAITHID
+2190 E
-2203 VAGYKVVIEARML
+2203 
-2216 KHILKDH
+2216 
-2223 GAEGY
+2223 
-2228 ANRSMQKDADI
+2228 
-2239 AKMQYALSD
+2239 
-2248 PDDMS
+2248 
-2253 YSGKTT
+2253 
-2259 AYSYMKE
+2259 
-2266 GYNRTAPTI
+2266 
-2275 LYEKS
+2275 
-2280 VGDNSYYVVQAVPET
+2280 
-2295 KAKTLYV
+2295 
-2302 VSAFI
+2302 
-2307 GEKGYKNRAGQPADI
+2307 
-2322 ARTGNPD
+2322 NP
-2329 ATPANAADHAP
+2329 
-2340 KKSISNSVE
+2340 
-2349 NVNTL
+2349 
-2354 LKNDAE
+2354 
-2360 TDADIRFSVG
+2360 DIRFSVG
-2370 DGQTDADAEVSG
+2370 GEQTDAGAEVSDA
-2382 TDKRFAPVESAIK
+2382 DKRFAPVESAIK

-2469 KLGTVDEQLL
+2469 KLGTVDEQVL

-2501 DTDAARVRQTAANL
+2501 DADAARVRQAAANL

-2575 TVTRL
+2575 TITRL

-2682 EYAHAAHPSPAER
+2682 EYASDAHPTAAER

-2758 KVSIEPG
+2758 KVPIEPG

-2790 VGRYLN
+2790 AGRYLN

-2810 QRFMQREIDKIRKLK
+2810 QRFMQREIDKIRKLE

-2871 RECYNLYYDAINEFL
+2871 RACYNLYYDAINEFL

-3002 SGAVSKNIAEL
+3002 SGAVSKNIAGL

-3054 DYTNNIAGKQTSF
+3054 DYTNNIAGKQSSF

-3165 VTAAGGKFFES
+3165 VTAAGGKFFET
-3176 VDMTVTRLILR
+3176 VDMAVTRLILR

-3223 SKPVLFNQKNVITRT
+3223 AKPVLFNQKNVITRT
-3238 LTAFQLEQLNF
+3238 LAAFQLEQLNF
-3249 AEYVAR
+3249 VEYVAR

-3343 KLGTRARGDFSVQS
+3343 KLGTKERGDFSTQN
-3357 ALGEFGDEVGDDV
+3357 ALGAFGDEVGDDV

-3388 LPQVKAVTKAASGD
+3388 LPQIKAVTKAASGD

-3423 VKKTARGVKLI
+3423 VKKTARGAKLI

-3441 SSGKLMFASDMNVW
+3441 SSGKLMFASDMNLW
-3455 DSIRAVLFGPT
+3455 DCIRAVLFGPT

-3485 TELWQQMR
+3485 TALWQQMR
-3493 AAGGKPEESFNA
+3493 AAGGKPEESFDA

-3513 AAVREDDPD
+3513 AAVREADPD

-3536 DDLPLN
+3536 DNLTLN

-3551 GDVAT
+3551 GDVASE
-3556 TNEKAVMDA
+3556 NEKAVMDA

-3576 VYRFMSGFVLREKVA
+3576 VYRFMSGFALQEKVA

-3629 RRGGKDADIYKV
+3629 RRGGRDADIYKV
-3641 LAASYDSEG
+3641 LAASYGREEEKITS
-3650 KVGTADRATAIADSS
+3650 ADRATAIADSS

-3703 YAATHGI
+3703 YAATRGI

>member
-1 MPKYRTYDDVPVKKK
+1 MKIATFDDVQVTKKRK
-16 YKTYDDV
+16 YATFDDV
-23 KVKTHWE
+23 EATRNWE

-91 RQDDAAK
+91 RQDAAAK
-98 AAAVQATM
+98 TAAVQATM

-142 NDDYVPG
+142 NDDYVSG
-149 VNYPKFR
+149 VDYPKFR

-168 QARRDTD
+168 QARRDAD
-175 FNTRFPEAKALVQ
+175 FNTRFPEAEALVQ

-223 KKESK
+223 KKEAK

-240 RAATAAKNN
+240 REATAAKNN

-913 PFVISDG
+913 PSVISDG

-1048 DFSDRSLDEP
+1048 DFSGRSLDEP
-1058 ISETEFRAAYAA
+1058 ISEAEFRAAYAA

-1106 KSQSLANAF
+1106 KSQSLTNAF

-1133 LKAMQTFATEK
+1133 LKAMQTYAAEK

-1153 MTALKTA
+1153 MAALKTA

-1182 AAGVA
+1182 DAGVA

-1219 GDAFDFSGNAVI
+1219 GDAFDFMDNAVI

-1265 SAEEGATA
+1265 SAEKGATA
-1273 RRLSQ
+1273 KRLSQ
-1278 VLGREILFIDADADF
+1278 VLGREILFIDADEDF

-1334 DFVFDTLA
+1334 DFVFDTLV

-1366 DEKVDREIVA
+1366 DGKVDREIVA

-1384 TDEQVMREV
+1384 TDEQIMREV

-1405 LDTLRGLVEKVK
+1405 LDVLRGLIEKVK
-1417 AALHIGDAD
+1417 AALHIGNAD

-1438 ILAEVIRSEEVAEK
+1438 ILAEVIRSEETSEAADGIAFAFVGKNKNGIRKYETDFPADMPMAERERLFK
-1452 TAVSFDLEQAAF
+1452 ERLATI
-1464 EKQLDDWKDGLGKK
+1464 
-1478 YGSYNGTYFNL
+1478 FNL
-1489 GTTPSVLV
+1489 GAVELKTDV
-1497 KHGAKQ
+1497 K
-1503 VPVIMYEDCLVKITG
+1503 KIKVQADRITYKKNLYGDIG
-1518 GKHSISLDEIKK
+1518 GIGSISAKV
-1530 LPEQLNDPILL
+1530 N
-1541 FKGSVP
+1541 
-1547 DSFVALTEMETKAGH
+1547 ALY
-1562 DVVVAVHINRYL
+1562 D
-1574 NRTVVNKIASM
+1574 
-1585 YSKSTES
+1585 
-1592 GVNRIAQYI
+1592 
-1601 SAQIESGNLV
+1601 LV
-1611 DASAKKAPTWFT
+1611 DILETSVFKSAGMEPSFANENVVPKNPAHKGVKYWYKFKNHIILDGVPYKVVFNIRDKGKEQYQYLIEFDEETAQNNNKKKT
-1623 SRGLQLPKLVQT
+1623 SANDTAADGQLRAFMQKSS
-1635 IIDADTTVSQNNSG
+1635 DTTVSQKNSG

-1655 QNSKNDAGIDGFSV
+1655 QNSKKDADIGGFSV

-1689 QGGADSETV
+1689 QGGVDSETV

-1938 HPMFTMKARQT
+1938 HPMFTMKARQVDT
-1949 DSEGIMKLDD
+1949 DKRYEGKTLYADSEVYSYDFLTALPDISVVRAANLSELEEDGKVLRVKVTSRGKANAGAQSEQDAYIKNRYTGRMLTITNSSIRHGLRGTGNDIKTNARIGAIIGDIVRAAVPINGLKNKD
-1959 ANIDKTKEKMT
+1959 ANVLGT
-1970 WLEANDLLEKQQ
+1970 
-1982 GLSYR
+1982 
-1987 FYASDDPMSR
+1987 
-1997 AGYAMFADDHE
+1997 YAMAAPVKGDDGRLFVAIATIE
-2008 QNGSAYGGDKPRAFS
+2008 VRSGK
-2023 VREDDLTPVWELSEK
+2023 VREV
-2038 IAEARHETDEHTPW
+2038 
-2052 ILEDYAELSDEDF
+2052 
-2065 ADMFNPSDIV
+2065 
-2075 DSAYAWDNEELTEWF
+2075 
-2090 YNHVAEPNKIGGV
+2090 
-2103 KTSDGAI
+2103 
-2110 VFDKDLI
+2110 
-2117 RRNIPAEIAYTQ
+2117 
-2129 ASSNEEFL
+2129 
-2137 AKYGDD
+2137 
-2143 TEADPDIRFSAAYEN
+2143 
-2158 AEANN
+2158 
-2163 DILAL
+2163 
-2168 VNKIKSG
+2168 
-2175 EFKDNDR
+2175 EFKDLVHAVNGRLVINEKNDPVDTKSQAWQKVLR
-2182 ANLGIVTD
+2182 TLADRSEISISDFLQIV
-2190 ELAARIAAITHID
+2190 
-2203 VAGYKVVIEARML
+2203 
-2216 KHILKDH
+2216 
-2223 GAEGY
+2223 
-2228 ANRSMQKDADI
+2228 
-2239 AKMQYALSD
+2239 
-2248 PDDMS
+2248 
-2253 YSGKTT
+2253 
-2259 AYSYMKE
+2259 
-2266 GYNRTAPTI
+2266 NRTHQSILSTDVLQHLGETRNPNGHFAPEV
-2275 LYEKS
+2275 L
-2280 VGDNSYYVVQAVPET
+2280 
-2295 KAKTLYV
+2295 
-2302 VSAFI
+2302 
-2307 GEKGYKNRAGQPADI
+2307 
-2322 ARTGNPD
+2322 
-2329 ATPANAADHAP
+2329 
-2340 KKSISNSVE
+2340 
-2349 NVNTL
+2349 
-2354 LKNDAE
+2354 
-2360 TDADIRFSVG
+2360 FSVG
-2370 DGQTDADAEVSG
+2370 DGQTDADADAEVSDA
-2382 TDKRFAPVESAIK
+2382 DKRFAPVESAIK
-2395 LLQGGADLWRT
+2395 LLKGGADLWRT
-2406 LRETGASPREIALR
+2406 LRETGTQPNQIALR

-2428 TAIRELTGLYR
+2428 AAIRELTGLYR

-2469 KLGTVDEQLL
+2469 KFGTVDEQLL

-2501 DTDAARVRQTAANL
+2501 DADAARVRQAAANL

-2560 ADIADVLEKKKVRAE
+2560 TDIADVLEKKKVDAE
-2575 TVTRL
+2575 TITRL
-2580 TAQVRGENGAWET
+2580 TAQVRDESGAWAT

-2642 DKLGVQIQNPIVDI
+2642 SKLGVQIENPIVDI
-2656 AKYGTKPSELIA
+2656 SKYGTKPSELIA

-2682 EYAHAAHPSPAER
+2682 EYANVAHPTTAER

-2758 KVSIEPG
+2758 KMSIEPG

-2796 ETIFEKVVENEAER
+2796 ETIFEKVVENEGER

-2825 LTKLESQAVQMLA
+2825 LKKLESQAVQMLA
-2838 EDTKESRLAFYE
+2838 EDTKESSLAFYE
-2850 LLKGKGKN
+2850 LLKGKGKKLN
-2858 LDVEKCRAAVTVF
+2858 VEKCRAAVTVF

-3176 VDMTVTRLILR
+3176 VDMAVTRLILR

-3249 AEYVAR
+3249 VEYVAR

-3407 AQIPSDLATWV
+3407 AQIPSDLATWM

-3423 VKKTARGVKLI
+3423 IKKTVRGAKLI

-3441 SSGKLMFASDMNVW
+3441 SSGKLMFASDMNMW

-3493 AAGGKPEESFNA
+3493 EAGGKPKESFDA

-3513 AAVREDDPD
+3513 AAVKEVDSD

-3703 YAATHGI
+3703 YAATRGI

-3719 TVALSKARKMKKA
+3719 TVALSKARKRM
-3732 IDAAVPDAPKKVRR
+3732 
-3746 ALYSAFGVSKSVWY
+3746 

>member
-1 MPKYRTYDDVPVKKK
+1 MPKYKTYDDVPVKKK

-30 EDASQPLDG
+30 EDVSQPSD
-39 DSAANNPIAPALI
+39 DDTAANNPAVPI
-52 LAKRDGN
+52 
-59 VAAAKELLDN
+59 N
-69 APYVQAG
+69 A
-76 RDGINSYADAVAEIE
+76 YADAVAEIE
-91 RQDDAAK
+91 RQDAAAK
-98 AAAVQATM
+98 DAAVQATM

-118 RDGSM
+118 RDCSM

-142 NDDYVPG
+142 NDDYVSG
-149 VNYPKFR
+149 VDYPKFR
-156 PYDDVEKELADV
+156 PYDDVEKELANV

-175 FNTRFPEAKALVQ
+175 FNARFPEAGELVQ

-223 KKESK
+223 KKEAK

-240 RAATAAKNN
+240 RAAKQTVDTEQTRFSSPELRTVDEKIKNAEAELAAAESAQMTVEDAERALREYEDELRANGVSEQYFGEDSRYIELAQAAGN
-249 ANARYDSAAF
+249 A
-259 ADLNV
+259 
-264 KISATESDTQKRT
+264 KKSATAQKNT
-277 SEYDMQLE
+277 
-285 KLRAERDSVAK
+285 A
-296 QRDALYSG
+296 DANLY
-304 AQNHSMDAETEYRFY
+304 A
-319 ATNQRGYELHLKVKQ
+319 
-334 LDKQIADTEKKRA
+334 
-347 QAINVGESE
+347 
-356 IYRLRGAQTLATL
+356 LRGAKTLATL
-369 PEASRRAILI
+369 PEASRDAIFQYVACDNTGVI
-379 GAGLGGR
+379 DTRSFSGARIVDL
-386 ASSVS
+386 
-391 HRPTARTFTKFNYQT
+391 QT
-406 GEKEEISREEWN
+406 GKRKYITKVEF
-418 AAKAEY
+418 AKIRDAY
-424 DAALEELKA
+424 DAAIAELKA
-433 AGVSKEDIERMI
+433 AGASQNDIDRMLTAVRY
-445 SSVQYSIDEIAAAKS
+445 SVDRVAAAGDS
-460 SVDTAA
+460 TETAKQSLKYP
-466 FAIQNPG
+466 ITM
-473 ASTLSSAAS
+473 STVS
-482 VITSL
+482 VIMNL
-487 SSGLFAGVGETAR
+487 SSGLFAGVGEAAR
-500 AIGNIG
+500 AAGNIG
-506 RADGYKKPM
+506 RADGYEKPM

-521 YAPTRMTN
+521 YAPVRATN

-566 SVLGNA
+566 SVLGNV

-657 NIAADCIINGDYS
+657 NILADTIINGDYS
-670 GYAEAFNA
+670 GYAEAYRSYLA
-678 YINAGKSE
+678 AGKSE
-686 DEAARLAVWDMIKQ
+686 KEADRLAKQDMAKQ
-700 VSMAAFGGAVQ
+700 VGMAAFGGAVQ
-711 GFFMG
+711 GGFMG
-716 GIGTTWGYFGNRDAN
+716 GIGSAWGYFGNRDAN
-731 RAAGAYFT
+731 SAAGSYFT
-739 DENGRINAENRN
+739 SASGRINAENRN
-751 ALIGEGLASG
+751 ALIAEGLASE
-761 NEEIRAYAGTLE
+761 NEEIRAYAETLE

-787 RMLVAETQGN
+787 RMLAAESQGN
-797 YAEEKVRTDA
+797 YNEVKAQTKSEEE
-807 PAQATD
+807 Q
-813 SRSAAEVFNDANSTD
+813 
-828 RAGAVSLLRASIPT
+828 AVS
-842 ISGMKSVAS
+842 
-851 ISGLEIPKGGRA
+851 
-863 TERLLAFAEKIGN
+863 AE
-876 AVTRGGF
+876 
-883 GTVLFSKTRLKNSVV
+883 
-898 GHGASESK
+898 
-906 IELFAAV
+906 
-913 PFVISDG
+913 
-920 VQISK
+920 
-925 SENWKGRGY
+925 
-934 DSYVF
+934 
-939 AAPVDYKEK
+939 
-948 RVYVTAIVTR
+948 
-958 GADNRYYL
+958 
-966 HEAVDSEGNLLYGHE
+966 
-981 ESPALPSDRSAE
+981 
-993 GQNTVANAGLSDSAK
+993 
-1008 GSDHELTNSQPLQI
+1008 TN
-1022 TPEATIPYSTDT
+1022 
-1034 DSIAQTAADSQVFP
+1034 TAAQQNEP
-1048 DFSDRSLDEP
+1048 RTEAIDFSDRSLDEP
-1058 ISETEFRAAYAA
+1058 ISEAEFRAAYAA

-1093 SGELTNGR
+1093 SGELTNDR

-1106 KSQSLANAF
+1106 KSQSLADAF
-1115 EALTGEKLT
+1115 ETLTGEKLT
-1124 GTLAEKRKQ
+1124 GTLAEKRRQ

-1153 MTALKTA
+1153 MEALKTA
-1160 DTREKMRAAVGTAGQ
+1160 DTREKMRAAVGSAGQ

-1182 AAGVA
+1182 DAGVA
-1187 AYKLRGFAGDA
+1187 EYKLRGFAGDA
-1198 LLAPSELYNANFGAY
+1198 LLSPSELYNANFGAY

-1219 GDAFDFSGNAVI
+1219 GDAFDFMGNAAI

-1273 RRLSQ
+1273 KRLSQ
-1278 VLGREILFIDADADF
+1278 VLGKEILFIDADEDF

-1307 SERSVLA
+1307 SDRSVLA
-1314 TVAHEYTHLLES
+1314 TVAHEYTHLLEG
-1326 KGLYKKLR
+1326 KGLYDKLR

-1358 HELYAGLD
+1358 HEIYAGLD
-1366 DEKVDREIVA
+1366 DGKVDREIVA

-1384 TDEQVMREV
+1384 TDEQVMRAV

-1417 AALHIGDAD
+1417 AALHIGNAD
-1426 AEQLKMLERGRD
+1426 AEQLRVLERGRD
-1438 ILAEVIRSEEVAEK
+1438 ILAEVIRSEEAAEK

-1635 IIDADTTVSQNNSG
+1635 IIDADTTVSQKNSG

-1655 QNSKNDAGIDGFSV
+1655 QNSKNDADIDGFSV
-1669 GGVNAK
+1669 GGIKAK
-1675 TAEVGRLADAERME
+1675 AADVGRLADAERME

-1698 RRETGWYRG
+1698 RRQTGWYRG

-1749 PELRN
+1749 PELRD

-1759 FGIADGVEAT
+1759 FGISDDVEAA
-1769 FYPGLNRITLDPQ
+1769 FYPGLNRITLDPR
-1782 LNRAEKRAALI
+1782 LSRAEKRAALI

-1799 IQVIEGFAAGS
+1799 IQLIEGFTAGAT
-1810 STDYWQDAFVT
+1810 TDYWRGSLKTAEEKQLELRLRDFDAPDIFFE
-1821 DAEKRTERHL
+1821 A
-1831 QELAWKNHQLA
+1831 
-1842 EDMYK
+1842 DMRK
-1847 LLRDTPDARRDA
+1847 LLEGTPAAERDA
-1859 LRATFVQR
+1859 AQTALEKHYGEAPVREYVDLYNRLRDLRA
-1867 HGEKAVREFTDTYNH
+1867 EREQD
-1882 LLDLQKQR
+1882 
-1890 TMRAERA
+1890 AERA
-1897 YRDTAGE
+1897 YRNTAGE
-1904 IEAADVANRLGLS
+1904 IEAVDVANRLGLS
-1917 AKQRAETRPDIDRTN
+1917 ERQRAETRPDIDRTN
-1932 VRFSNE
+1932 VRFSKK
-1938 HPMFTMKARQT
+1938 HSMFSMEARKAISDFVDEAIDNKGRT
-1949 DSEGIMKLDD
+1949 DEERNQIR
-1959 ANIDKTKEKMT
+1959 I
-1970 WLEANDLLEKQQ
+1970 
-1982 GLSYR
+1982 
-1987 FYASDDPMSR
+1987 SR
-1997 AGYAMFADDHE
+1997 APQNIVDDVYRASAGKINISGKYFALEGSKLYHEYIRHSDQDTEHARGQVPLSLKDIKKAAEIFYSPDIVECIFADTDNPTQQQSFALAKE
-2008 QNGSAYGGDKPRAFS
+2008 AEDGSHYVLVVESVGGKRNPNIVPAEMLKIKP
-2023 VREDDLTPVWELSEK
+2023 EK
-2038 IAEARHETDEHTPW
+2038 WNRYIGAGKS
-2052 ILEDYAELSDEDF
+2052 I
-2065 ADMFNPSDIV
+2065 ADMVYANETAKRAAIKNNIENINNRV
-2075 DSAYAWDNEELTEWF
+2075 TVARLSAQNAQ
-2090 YNHVAEPNKIGGV
+2090 P
-2103 KTSDGAI
+2103 
-2110 VFDKDLI
+2110 
-2117 RRNIPAEIAYTQ
+2117 
-2129 ASSNEEFL
+2129 ASSTFSSV
-2137 AKYGDD
+2137 
-2143 TEADPDIRFSAAYEN
+2143 ADSTVSQKDSG
-2158 AEANN
+2158 
-2163 DILAL
+2163 
-2168 VNKIKSG
+2168 VNS
-2175 EFKDNDR
+2175 
-2182 ANLGIVTD
+2182 
-2190 ELAARIAAITHID
+2190 
-2203 VAGYKVVIEARML
+2203 Y
-2216 KHILKDH
+2216 
-2223 GAEGY
+2223 
-2228 ANRSMQKDADI
+2228 SMQNPENN
-2239 AKMQYALSD
+2239 AK
-2248 PDDMS
+2248 
-2253 YSGKTT
+2253 
-2259 AYSYMKE
+2259 
-2266 GYNRTAPTI
+2266 
-2275 LYEKS
+2275 
-2280 VGDNSYYVVQAVPET
+2280 
-2295 KAKTLYV
+2295 
-2302 VSAFI
+2302 
-2307 GEKGYKNRAGQPADI
+2307 
-2322 ARTGNPD
+2322 
-2329 ATPANAADHAP
+2329 
-2340 KKSISNSVE
+2340 
-2349 NVNTL
+2349 
-2354 LKNDAE
+2354 

-2370 DGQTDADAEVSG
+2370 DGQTDADAEVSDA
-2382 TDKRFAPVESAIK
+2382 DKRFAPVESAIK
-2395 LLQGGADLWRT
+2395 LLKSGADLWRT
-2406 LRETGASPREIALR
+2406 QRETGAQPNQIALR

-2428 TAIRELTGLYR
+2428 AEIRRLTGLYR

-2448 KAWFDAHV
+2448 SAWLDAHV

-2501 DTDAARVRQTAANL
+2501 DADAARVRQTAANL

-2575 TVTRL
+2575 TITRL

-2610 VQDFTDFL
+2610 VQEFTDFL

-2632 QYGHKETYAL
+2632 QYGHRETYAL
-2642 DKLGVQIQNPIVDI
+2642 DKLGVQIENPIVDI

-2796 ETIFEKVVENEAER
+2796 ETIFEKVVDNEAER
-2810 QRFMQREIDKIRKLK
+2810 YRFMQREIDKIRKLK
-2825 LTKLESQAVQMLA
+2825 LTKLESAAVQMLA

-2850 LLKGKGKN
+2850 LLKGKGKKLN
-2858 LDVEKCRAAVTVF
+2858 IEKCRAAVTVF
-2871 RECYNLYYDAINEFL
+2871 RGCYNLYYDAINEFL

-2989 LRTLAGALRERYA
+2989 LRTLASALRERYA

-3054 DYTNNIAGKQTSF
+3054 DYTNNIAGKQSSF

-3165 VTAAGGKFFES
+3165 VTAAGGKFFET
-3176 VDMTVTRLILR
+3176 VDMAVTRLILR

-3193 TEANPNIGFD
+3193 TETNPNIGFD
-3203 AAVREADRY
+3203 AAIREADRY

-3223 SKPVLFNQKNVITRT
+3223 AKPVLFNQKNVITRT
-3238 LTAFQLEQLNF
+3238 LAAFQLEQLNF

-3343 KLGTRARGDFSVQS
+3343 KLGTKERGDFSTQN
-3357 ALGEFGDEVGDDV
+3357 ALGTFGDEVGDDV

-3388 LPQVKAVTKAASGD
+3388 LPQIKAVTKAASGD

-3441 SSGKLMFASDMNVW
+3441 SSGKLMFASDMNLW
-3455 DSIRAVLFGPT
+3455 DCIRAVLFGPT

-3485 TELWQQMR
+3485 TALWQQMR
-3493 AAGGKPEESFNA
+3493 AAGGKPEESFDA

-3513 AAVREDDPD
+3513 AAVREADPD

-3536 DDLPLN
+3536 DNLPLN

-3576 VYRFMSGFVLREKVA
+3576 VYRFMSGFVLQEKVA

-3641 LAASYDSEG
+3641 LAASYGREEEKITS
-3650 KVGTADRATAIADSS
+3650 ADRATAIADSS

-3690 QDAGGSVDEFLAA
+3690 QDAGGSVDEVLAA
-3703 YAATHGI
+3703 YAATRGI

-3732 IDAAVPDAPKKVRR
+3732 IDAAVPGAPKKVRR

>member
-1 MPKYRTYDDVPVKKK
+1 MKIATFDDVQVTKKRK
-16 YKTYDDV
+16 YATFDDV
-23 KVKTHWE
+23 EAARNWE

-91 RQDDAAK
+91 RQDAAAK

-142 NDDYVPG
+142 NDDYVSG
-149 VNYPKFR
+149 VDYPKFR

-168 QARRDTD
+168 QARRDSD
-175 FNTRFPEAKALVQ
+175 FNTRFPEAEALVQ

-223 KKESK
+223 KKEAK

-240 RAATAAKNN
+240 QTAAQTVQAEKARYETPALRGIDDRISALESKLNRSADEEEAAFHKAYPRAAELWNAMESGTVPPGDGAAYLTEYAELQNKWEKQNTQDEAELYALRGAKTLAALSEEDRMAILNGVKARGELDGTRRGEFPAHYFDFSICAYKDISQEKYEEIRAAYDAAIRKLQASGASKADIRRMETALSQSIDAVV
-249 ANARYDSAAF
+249 AAG
-259 ADLNV
+259 
-264 KISATESDTQKRT
+264 
-277 SEYDMQLE
+277 
-285 KLRAERDSVAK
+285 DSVA
-296 QRDALYSG
+296 DANFALKYPVFASIT
-304 AQNHSMDAETEYRFY
+304 SIP
-319 ATNQRGYELHLKVKQ
+319 TNL
-334 LDKQIADTEKKRA
+334 
-347 QAINVGESE
+347 
-356 IYRLRGAQTLATL
+356 
-369 PEASRRAILI
+369 
-379 GAGLGGR
+379 
-386 ASSVS
+386 VS
-391 HRPTARTFTKFNYQT
+391 
-406 GEKEEISREEWN
+406 
-418 AAKAEY
+418 
-424 DAALEELKA
+424 
-433 AGVSKEDIERMI
+433 GVS
-445 SSVQYSIDEIAAAKS
+445 V
-460 SVDTAA
+460 
-466 FAIQNPG
+466 
-473 ASTLSSAAS
+473 
-482 VITSL
+482 
-487 SSGLFAGVGETAR
+487 GVGEL
-500 AIGNIG
+500 G
-506 RADGYKKPM
+506 RAVGNAFRGEGYKEPM

-521 YAPTRMTN
+521 YAPVRATN

-544 FGGKVGSFAYQ
+544 FGGKAGSFVYQ
-555 TLMST
+555 ALMST
-560 ADSVVA
+560 ADSVVS
-566 SVLGNA
+566 SVLGNV

-588 DAKESGVSDEQALM
+588 DAKERGVSDEQALM

-614 ERVSIGNFNKLKE
+614 ERISIGNFNKLKE
-627 VPPAT
+627 VPPAA
-632 LRDVALNIVKS
+632 LRDVALNILKS
-643 TVVNASEEGATEIA
+643 TGVNASEEGFTEIA

-670 GYAEAFNA
+670 GYAEAYNA
-678 YINAGKSE
+678 YINAGKNE
-686 DEAARLAVWDMIKQ
+686 FDATWLAIRDMAKQ
-700 VSMAAFGGAVQ
+700 VGMAAFGGAVQ
-711 GFFMG
+711 GGFMG
-716 GIGTTWGYFGNRDAN
+716 GIGSIWGYFNSLDAN

-751 ALIGEGLASG
+751 ALIAEGLASE

-773 DKRTMSRAE
+773 DKRAMSQAE

-787 RMLVAETQGN
+787 RMLVAQTQGN
-797 YAEEKVRTDA
+797 YSEVKGQAENGEEQAVSGETDA
-807 PAQATD
+807 TAQENTPAVVQQ
-813 SRSAAEVFNDANSTD
+813 SEPR
-828 RAGAVSLLRASIPT
+828 
-842 ISGMKSVAS
+842 
-851 ISGLEIPKGGRA
+851 
-863 TERLLAFAEKIGN
+863 TE
-876 AVTRGGF
+876 T
-883 GTVLFSKTRLKNSVV
+883 
-898 GHGASESK
+898 
-906 IELFAAV
+906 
-913 PFVISDG
+913 
-920 VQISK
+920 
-925 SENWKGRGY
+925 
-934 DSYVF
+934 
-939 AAPVDYKEK
+939 
-948 RVYVTAIVTR
+948 
-958 GADNRYYL
+958 
-966 HEAVDSEGNLLYGHE
+966 
-981 ESPALPSDRSAE
+981 
-993 GQNTVANAGLSDSAK
+993 
-1008 GSDHELTNSQPLQI
+1008 
-1022 TPEATIPYSTDT
+1022 
-1034 DSIAQTAADSQVFP
+1034 P

-1085 DTDLGNML
+1085 DADLGNML

-1124 GTLAEKRKQ
+1124 GTLAEKRKH
-1133 LKAMQTFATEK
+1133 LKAMQTFAAEK

-1182 AAGVA
+1182 DAGVA
-1187 AYKLRGFAGDA
+1187 SYKLRGFAGDA

-1213 YRQGYQ
+1213 YRQGYR

-1231 GEADARRIFEAG
+1231 GEADARRIFDAG
-1243 RRDAKA
+1243 RRDAEA

-1265 SAEEGATA
+1265 SAEKGATA
-1273 RRLSQ
+1273 MRLSQ

-1307 SERSVLA
+1307 SDRSVLA
-1314 TVAHEYTHLLES
+1314 TVAHEYTHLLEG

-1334 DFVFDTLA
+1334 DFVFDTLT

-1353 AKRAE
+1353 SKRAE

-1366 DEKVDREIVA
+1366 DAQIDREIVA

-1405 LDTLRGLVEKVK
+1405 LDTLRGLIEKVK
-1417 AALHIGDAD
+1417 AALHIGNAD

-1635 IIDADTTVSQNNSG
+1635 IIDADTTVSQKNSG

-1655 QNSKNDAGIDGFSV
+1655 QNSKKDADIDGFSV

-1759 FGIADGVEAT
+1759 FAFEDGINGV
-1769 FYPGLNRITLDPQ
+1769 FSPGLNRIMLNPNLD
-1782 LNRAEKRAALI
+1782 RAGKRAALI

-1821 DAEKRTERHL
+1821 DEEKRTERHL
-1831 QELAWKNHQLA
+1831 LELSRKNRLLE
-1842 EDMYK
+1842 EDMYR
-1847 LLRDTPDARRDA
+1847 LLEDTPDARRDA
-1859 LRATFVQR
+1859 LRATLVKR

-1882 LLDLQKQR
+1882 LLNLQKQR
-1890 TMRAERA
+1890 EMRAEQA
-1897 YRDTAGE
+1897 YRNTAGE

-1932 VRFSNE
+1932 VRFSQSAGWHHAEYDPETAGIKEQLEHSAETLNAMRTITSVEVPQSFTSKSEAAKWAIETLKRTGYQVERQGYGVIHFNE
-1938 HPMFTMKARQT
+1938 NDIKYGAKYADTAAEKAAFAAIPAVLKRGIEIGGHANHKAR
-1949 DSEGIMKLDD
+1949 
-1959 ANIDKTKEKMT
+1959 
-1970 WLEANDLLEKQQ
+1970 EKQTVT
-1982 GLSYR
+1982 
-1987 FYASDDPMSR
+1987 
-1997 AGYAMFADDHE
+1997 FAAPVELNGIRGNMAVVVNKRGDHYYTHRIVLPD
-2008 QNGSAYGGDKPRAFS
+2008 GRTFTFS
-2023 VREDDLTPVWELSEK
+2023 EKNNATRELSRGVTVSGSL
-2038 IAEARHETDEHTPW
+2038 AETT
-2052 ILEDYAELSDEDF
+2052 S
-2065 ADMFNPSDIV
+2065 
-2075 DSAYAWDNEELTEWF
+2075 
-2090 YNHVAEPNKIGGV
+2090 VA
-2103 KTSDGAI
+2103 S
-2110 VFDKDLI
+2110 
-2117 RRNIPAEIAYTQ
+2117 
-2129 ASSNEEFL
+2129 
-2137 AKYGDD
+2137 
-2143 TEADPDIRFSAAYEN
+2143 
-2158 AEANN
+2158 
-2163 DILAL
+2163 
-2168 VNKIKSG
+2168 
-2175 EFKDNDR
+2175 
-2182 ANLGIVTD
+2182 
-2190 ELAARIAAITHID
+2190 
-2203 VAGYKVVIEARML
+2203 
-2216 KHILKDH
+2216 
-2223 GAEGY
+2223 
-2228 ANRSMQKDADI
+2228 
-2239 AKMQYALSD
+2239 
-2248 PDDMS
+2248 
-2253 YSGKTT
+2253 
-2259 AYSYMKE
+2259 
-2266 GYNRTAPTI
+2266 
-2275 LYEKS
+2275 
-2280 VGDNSYYVVQAVPET
+2280 
-2295 KAKTLYV
+2295 
-2302 VSAFI
+2302 
-2307 GEKGYKNRAGQPADI
+2307 KN
-2322 ARTGNPD
+2322 
-2329 ATPANAADHAP
+2329 
-2340 KKSISNSVE
+2340 SISNSAE
-2349 NVNTL
+2349 NVNTI
-2354 LKNDAE
+2354 LKKDAE

-2370 DGQTDADAEVSG
+2370 GEQTDAGAEVSDA
-2382 TDKRFAPVESAIK
+2382 DKRFAPVESAIK

-2456 PDIADTRELRAGY
+2456 PDIADTRELCAGY

-2501 DTDAARVRQTAANL
+2501 DADAARVRQAAANL

-2575 TVTRL
+2575 TITRL

-2642 DKLGVQIQNPIVDI
+2642 DKLGAQIQNPIVDI

-2682 EYAHAAHPSPAER
+2682 EYASDAHPTAAER

-2701 ATGIRTLGQISQDS
+2701 ATGIRSLGQISQDS

-2790 VGRYLN
+2790 AGRYLN

-2810 QRFMQREIDKIRKLK
+2810 QRFMQREIDKIRKLE

-2871 RECYNLYYDAINEFL
+2871 RACYNLYYDAINEFL

-3002 SGAVSKNIAEL
+3002 SGAVSKNIAGL

-3039 VKLNNYFGTYATWLD
+3039 VKLNNYFGTYTTWLD
-3054 DYTNNIAGKQTSF
+3054 DYTNNIAGKQSSF

-3165 VTAAGGKFFES
+3165 VTAAGGKFFET
-3176 VDMTVTRLILR
+3176 VDMAVTRLILR

-3223 SKPVLFNQKNVITRT
+3223 AKPVLFNQKNVITRT
-3238 LTAFQLEQLNF
+3238 LAAFQLEQLNF
-3249 AEYVAR
+3249 VEYVAR

-3343 KLGTRARGDFSVQS
+3343 KLGTKERGDFSAQN
-3357 ALGEFGDEVGDDV
+3357 AIIKFGGEVGDDV

-3388 LPQVKAVTKAASGD
+3388 LPQIKAVTKAASGD

-3423 VKKTARGVKLI
+3423 VKKTARGAKLI

-3441 SSGKLMFASDMNVW
+3441 SSGKLMFASDMNLW
-3455 DSIRAVLFGPT
+3455 DCIRAVLFGPT

-3485 TELWQQMR
+3485 TALWQQMR
-3493 AAGGKPEESFNA
+3493 AAGGKPEESFDA

-3513 AAVREDDPD
+3513 AAVREADPD

-3551 GDVAT
+3551 GDVASE
-3556 TNEKAVMDA
+3556 NEKAVMDA

-3576 VYRFMSGFVLREKVA
+3576 VYRFMSGFVLQEKVA

-3629 RRGGKDADIYKV
+3629 RRGGRDADIYKV
-3641 LAASYDSEG
+3641 LAASYGREEE
-3650 KVGTADRATAIADSS
+3650 KITTADRATAIADSS

-3690 QDAGGSVDEFLAA
+3690 QDAGGSVDEFLVA
-3703 YAATHGI
+3703 YAATRGI